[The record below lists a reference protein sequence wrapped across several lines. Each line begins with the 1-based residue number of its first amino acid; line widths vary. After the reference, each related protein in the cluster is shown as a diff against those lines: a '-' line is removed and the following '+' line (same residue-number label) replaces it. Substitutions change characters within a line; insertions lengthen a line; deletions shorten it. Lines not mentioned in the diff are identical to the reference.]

1 MISNTTT
8 ATPPP
13 RTTTHGLNDVRDDSD
28 KAKYKKA
35 LLKKLRWQIVAS
47 REKKRNTTTNEVI
60 DAKKKK
66 EVSNEDVVEKTLF
79 NLETRLGISRDSE
92 EVKAC
97 FRVANDLDLSSS
109 KKKKKKKEK
118 SKRGGGQLEEDVT
131 PLSKKQKKD
140 FIVDDGKATQTF
152 HRLALTLAKEETNDE
167 MMMKHE
173 AERCVREVLL
183 RVNRFDSFRT
193 CSAQWSLATM
203 CANMVKRRKN
213 GFVDY
218 NDGFREQ
225 SMLLREN
232 LARRFKELAEK
243 ADARAC
249 ATNLWFLAQT
259 SGTMSGEKSESFSA
273 SIKAAIKGLRACEED
288 KISSQDGANALWGI
302 AKLRVKSSLKS
313 EEIESVVA
321 KLAERVVVAAA
332 AAAEMS
338 GSTNSK
344 SNNSKEV
351 SSAMWALA
359 TMHVDGIILSGGSSS
374 AKSSSK
380 SSDGLDATIL
390 RVAKVVKKAFQKE
403 SKNNAIKT
411 SWSESRVVANCVWSC
426 AKLFANALLAKDT
439 RKVLRETMEIALE
452 NENLWQHLEPR
463 AFATLLSAATT
474 IHDASS
480 SSSSYSSLRRRVLL
494 KRALDCFEDTST
506 HGRDVTPAD
515 VCDLCEFIEAFTTTT
530 TTKKKSSE
538 DNKLLEEA
546 DFEDRVMKIVT
557 DISKTCDW
565 RASGRLLSSA
575 EALNVDARA
584 KKRLLSSGVEAI
596 KIMELDRFNVD
607 EATAETL
614 SRHIEEQLKSKS
626 TKQRR
631 VLIANCE
638 SRSEGKLRQTVEK
651 FGHRFE
657 TWQRF
662 SCNDDT
668 ENENASRNDTMRTNA
683 RPWPTVSER
692 KCDYA
697 FVRACADKEAL
708 LFLMTAVATRVKV
721 GGEVFVSGSRSEGF
735 LNAFDAFNKD
745 LYEHPR
751 RVPGHTTI
759 AHSPN
764 SEEAKKSEKRL
775 RVCVHRQIDS
785 NVKLFFGGGG
795 GSSVVEAKEWTT
807 YPGFFAKGGLD
818 IMTLFLLDS
827 ILEEDPEK
835 SSPSSSPRLK
845 KGICSDK
852 TKRVMDFCCGSG
864 VIGYALRNALGN
876 EKTKKKVKLT
886 MLDADAYLLSDG
898 FPQKTTKPSFELIL
912 TNPPV
917 HYNAKPDFRV
927 LGNMLTELPNVLKK
941 EKKGGACFCVCQRYV
956 PLESVAQYYNNKTTT
971 KIDLKI
977 HAKNDRFC
985 VWKIVI
991 CNKV

>member
-1 MISNTTT
+1 MMANTT
-8 ATPPP
+8 AHDE
-13 RTTTHGLNDVRDDSD
+13 RRGNDDFHDSKNDDGD
-28 KAKYKKA
+28 DAKDDEAKYKKA

-47 REKKRNTTTNEVI
+47 REKKHTATTKTNEVVI

-66 EVSNEDVVEKTLF
+66 KKKEASNEDVVEKTLF
-79 NLETRLGISRDSE
+79 NLRTRLGISRDSE
-92 EVKAC
+92 EVKQC
-97 FRVANDLDLSSS
+97 FRVANDLDFVSS
-109 KKKKKKKEK
+109 KKKKKEKKK
-118 SKRGGGQLEEDVT
+118 SKRGGEGLEEVT

-152 HRLALTLAKEETNDE
+152 HRLALSTSAKDESNDYDDDE
-167 MMMKHE
+167 MMNKN
-173 AERCVREVLL
+173 AERCVRDVNL

-203 CANMVKRRKN
+203 CANMVKRRKTV
-213 GFVDY
+213 FVV
-218 NDGFREQ
+218 NDNNGFREQ

-332 AAAEMS
+332 VAAEMS

-359 TMHVDGIILSGGSSS
+359 TMHVDGIILSGS
-374 AKSSSK
+374 KSSK

-403 SKNNAIKT
+403 SKDNAIKT

-426 AKLFANALLAKDT
+426 AKLFANALLTKDT
-439 RKVLRETMEIALE
+439 RKVLRETIEIALE

-474 IHDASS
+474 IQNASS
-480 SSSSYSSLRRRVLL
+480 SSSSSSSSSLRRRLLL

-530 TTKKKSSE
+530 TTKKKSGE

-546 DFEDRVMKIVT
+546 DLEDRVMKIVT

-662 SCNDDT
+662 SCNDDA
-668 ENENASRNDTMRTNA
+668 ENENAPSRNATMRTNA

-721 GGEVFVSGSRSEGF
+721 GGDVFVSGSRSEGF
-735 LNAFDAFNKD
+735 LNAFDAFNKVRY
-745 LYEHPR
+745 LFIFVAKLVLSSFVVVVLFSSHLVSAFSIYR
-751 RVPGHTTI
+751 R
-759 AHSPN
+759 
-764 SEEAKKSEKRL
+764 
-775 RVCVHRQIDS
+775 DS
-785 NVKLFFGGGG
+785 
-795 GSSVVEAKEWTT
+795 
-807 YPGFFAKGGLD
+807 
-818 IMTLFLLDS
+818 
-827 ILEEDPEK
+827 
-835 SSPSSSPRLK
+835 
-845 KGICSDK
+845 
-852 TKRVMDFCCGSG
+852 
-864 VIGYALRNALGN
+864 
-876 EKTKKKVKLT
+876 
-886 MLDADAYLLSDG
+886 
-898 FPQKTTKPSFELIL
+898 
-912 TNPPV
+912 
-917 HYNAKPDFRV
+917 
-927 LGNMLTELPNVLKK
+927 
-941 EKKGGACFCVCQRYV
+941 CFCFDVGI
-956 PLESVAQYYNNKTTT
+956 ES
-971 KIDLKI
+971 
-977 HAKNDRFC
+977 FSF
-985 VWKIVI
+985 
-991 CNKV
+991 

>member
-1 MISNTTT
+1 MCFVVSCVSFFFLFSPCVCSKDAEFNAAYLCIQQIKKLQGLLKELGFPQTKTILFMDNLPCIKTFIGDNDGDLDFTSDALELHMIREAKQHNVKKNSVFFFASKNQKRGETVEKSLSCTSSSKILAATHLFRRNFYIAFVVRRRRLVVVVVFLYVRGNEMISENEMISNA
-8 ATPPP
+8 ATSTPPPPP
-13 RTTTHGLNDVRDDSD
+13 RTTNNGLKNDILRDDSD
-28 KAKYKKA
+28 EKAKYKKA

-47 REKKRNTTTNEVI
+47 REKKKK
-60 DAKKKK
+60 KKKK
-66 EVSNEDVVEKTLF
+66 EEASNNNDEEDVFVEKTLF
-79 NLETRLGISRDSE
+79 NLRTRLGISRDSE
-92 EVKAC
+92 EVKQC
-97 FRVANDLDLSSS
+97 FRVANDLDFVGASK

-118 SKRGGGQLEEDVT
+118 KKSLKRGGEGLEEGIT
-131 PLSKKQKKD
+131 PVSKKQKKKD
-140 FIVDDGKATQTF
+140 FIAEDGKATRTF
-152 HRLALTLAKEETNDE
+152 HRLALSTSAKDESNDYDDDDE
-167 MMMKHE
+167 MMMNKN
-173 AERCVREVLL
+173 AERCVRDVNL

-203 CANMVKRRKN
+203 CANMVKRRKTV
-213 GFVDY
+213 FVV
-218 NDGFREQ
+218 NDNNGFREQ

-332 AAAEMS
+332 VAAEMS

-359 TMHVDGIILSGGSSS
+359 TMHVDGIILSGS
-374 AKSSSK
+374 KSSK

-403 SKNNAIKT
+403 SKDNAIKT

-426 AKLFANALLAKDT
+426 AKLFANALLTKDT
-439 RKVLRETMEIALE
+439 RKVLRETIEIALE

-474 IHDASS
+474 IQNASS
-480 SSSSYSSLRRRVLL
+480 SSSSFSSLRRRLLL

-530 TTKKKSSE
+530 TTKKKSGE

-662 SCNDDT
+662 SCNDDA
-668 ENENASRNDTMRTNA
+668 ENENAPSRNATMRTNA

-721 GGEVFVSGSRSEGF
+721 GGDVFVSGSRSEGF
-735 LNAFDAFNKD
+735 LNAFDAFNKVRY
-745 LYEHPR
+745 LFIFVAKLVLSSFVVVVLFSSHLVSAFSIYR
-751 RVPGHTTI
+751 R
-759 AHSPN
+759 
-764 SEEAKKSEKRL
+764 
-775 RVCVHRQIDS
+775 DS
-785 NVKLFFGGGG
+785 
-795 GSSVVEAKEWTT
+795 
-807 YPGFFAKGGLD
+807 
-818 IMTLFLLDS
+818 
-827 ILEEDPEK
+827 
-835 SSPSSSPRLK
+835 
-845 KGICSDK
+845 
-852 TKRVMDFCCGSG
+852 
-864 VIGYALRNALGN
+864 
-876 EKTKKKVKLT
+876 
-886 MLDADAYLLSDG
+886 
-898 FPQKTTKPSFELIL
+898 
-912 TNPPV
+912 
-917 HYNAKPDFRV
+917 
-927 LGNMLTELPNVLKK
+927 
-941 EKKGGACFCVCQRYV
+941 CFCFDVGI
-956 PLESVAQYYNNKTTT
+956 ES
-971 KIDLKI
+971 
-977 HAKNDRFC
+977 FSF
-985 VWKIVI
+985 
-991 CNKV
+991 

>member
-1 MISNTTT
+1 MMANTSMSSMNTTN
-8 ATPPP
+8 
-13 RTTTHGLNDVRDDSD
+13 GFDGVKDDDLD

-47 REKKRNTTTNEVI
+47 REKKRNTTTTTTDEVVVE
-60 DAKKKK
+60 K
-66 EVSNEDVVEKTLF
+66 EANEDVVEKTLF
-79 NLETRLGISRDSE
+79 NLQKRLGISRDSE
-92 EVKAC
+92 EVKEC
-97 FRVANDLDLSSS
+97 FRVAVDLDVSS
-109 KKKKKKKEK
+109 KKKKKKEK

-131 PLSKKQKKD
+131 PLSKKQKKKKD

-152 HRLALTLAKEETNDE
+152 HRLALSTSAKDETNDE
-167 MMMKHE
+167 MMKHE
-173 AERCVREVLL
+173 AERCVREVLQA
-183 RVNRFDSFRT
+183 VNRFDSFRT

-203 CANMVKRRKN
+203 CANMVKKRKN
-213 GFVDY
+213 VFVFDD
-218 NDGFREQ
+218 NNGFREQ

-321 KLAERVVVAAA
+321 KLAERVVVVAA

-344 SNNSKEV
+344 SNNNKEV

-374 AKSSSK
+374 SAKSSK

-403 SKNNAIKT
+403 SKNNERTTT

-426 AKLFANALLAKDT
+426 AKLFANALLTKDT
-439 RKVLRETMEIALE
+439 RKFLRETIEIALE
-452 NENLWQHLEPR
+452 NENLWQNLEPR

-515 VCDLCEFIEAFTTTT
+515 VCDLWEFIEAFSTTT

-538 DNKLLEEA
+538 DSKLLEEA

-557 DISKTCDW
+557 DISKMCDW

-668 ENENASRNDTMRTNA
+668 ENEKKASRNATMRTNA

-735 LNAFDAFNKD
+735 LNAFDAFNKVR
-745 LYEHPR
+745 Y
-751 RVPGHTTI
+751 
-759 AHSPN
+759 
-764 SEEAKKSEKRL
+764 
-775 RVCVHRQIDS
+775 
-785 NVKLFFGGGG
+785 
-795 GSSVVEAKEWTT
+795 
-807 YPGFFAKGGLD
+807 
-818 IMTLFLLDS
+818 LFLFVAKLVLSSFVVVVLFSSHLVSASSIYRRDS
-827 ILEEDPEK
+827 
-835 SSPSSSPRLK
+835 
-845 KGICSDK
+845 
-852 TKRVMDFCCGSG
+852 
-864 VIGYALRNALGN
+864 
-876 EKTKKKVKLT
+876 
-886 MLDADAYLLSDG
+886 
-898 FPQKTTKPSFELIL
+898 
-912 TNPPV
+912 
-917 HYNAKPDFRV
+917 
-927 LGNMLTELPNVLKK
+927 
-941 EKKGGACFCVCQRYV
+941 CFCFDVGI
-956 PLESVAQYYNNKTTT
+956 ESFSFRRRRILPIEK
-971 KIDLKI
+971 
-977 HAKNDRFC
+977 
-985 VWKIVI
+985 
-991 CNKV
+991 

>member
-8 ATPPP
+8 TPPPP
-13 RTTTHGLNDVRDDSD
+13 RTTTTHGLNHVRDDSDD

-47 REKKRNTTTNEVI
+47 REKKRTTTTTTKTNEVVI
-60 DAKKKK
+60 DAEKKKKKKK
-66 EVSNEDVVEKTLF
+66 EASKNEDVVEKTLF
-79 NLETRLGISRDSE
+79 NLRTRLGISRDSE
-92 EVKAC
+92 EVKQC
-97 FRVANDLDLSSS
+97 FRVANDLDFVSS
-109 KKKKKKKEK
+109 KKKKKKEKKK
-118 SKRGGGQLEEDVT
+118 SKRGGEGLEEVIT

-152 HRLALTLAKEETNDE
+152 HRLALSTSAAKDESNNDYDDDE
-167 MMMKHE
+167 MMNKN
-173 AERCVREVLL
+173 AERCVRDVNL

-203 CANMVKRRKN
+203 CANMVKRRKTV
-213 GFVDY
+213 FVV
-218 NDGFREQ
+218 NDNNGFREQ

-332 AAAEMS
+332 VAAEMS

-374 AKSSSK
+374 SAKSSSK

-403 SKNNAIKT
+403 SKDNAIKT

-426 AKLFANALLAKDT
+426 AKLFANALLTKDT
-439 RKVLRETMEIALE
+439 RKVLRETIEIALE

-474 IHDASS
+474 IQNASS
-480 SSSSYSSLRRRVLL
+480 SSSSFSSLRRRLLL

-530 TTKKKSSE
+530 TTKKKSGE

-662 SCNDDT
+662 SCNDDA
-668 ENENASRNDTMRTNA
+668 ENENAPSRNATMRTNA

-721 GGEVFVSGSRSEGF
+721 GGDVFVSGSRSEGF
-735 LNAFDAFNKD
+735 LNAFDAFNKVRY
-745 LYEHPR
+745 LFIFVAKLVLSSFVVVVLFSSHLVSAFSIYR
-751 RVPGHTTI
+751 R
-759 AHSPN
+759 
-764 SEEAKKSEKRL
+764 
-775 RVCVHRQIDS
+775 DS
-785 NVKLFFGGGG
+785 
-795 GSSVVEAKEWTT
+795 
-807 YPGFFAKGGLD
+807 
-818 IMTLFLLDS
+818 
-827 ILEEDPEK
+827 
-835 SSPSSSPRLK
+835 
-845 KGICSDK
+845 
-852 TKRVMDFCCGSG
+852 
-864 VIGYALRNALGN
+864 
-876 EKTKKKVKLT
+876 
-886 MLDADAYLLSDG
+886 
-898 FPQKTTKPSFELIL
+898 
-912 TNPPV
+912 
-917 HYNAKPDFRV
+917 
-927 LGNMLTELPNVLKK
+927 
-941 EKKGGACFCVCQRYV
+941 CFCFDVGI
-956 PLESVAQYYNNKTTT
+956 ES
-971 KIDLKI
+971 
-977 HAKNDRFC
+977 FSF
-985 VWKIVI
+985 
-991 CNKV
+991 

>member
-1 MISNTTT
+1 MISNT
-8 ATPPP
+8 PPP
-13 RTTTHGLNDVRDDSD
+13 PPPPPHTITNGSNDVRDDSD

-47 REKKRNTTTNEVI
+47 REKKHTTTTKTNEVVI

-66 EVSNEDVVEKTLF
+66 KKKKKEASNEDVVEKTLF
-79 NLETRLGISRDSE
+79 NLRTRLGISRDSE
-92 EVKAC
+92 EVKQC
-97 FRVANDLDLSSS
+97 FRVANDLDFVSS
-109 KKKKKKKEK
+109 KKKKKEKKK
-118 SKRGGGQLEEDVT
+118 SKRGGEGLEEVIT

-152 HRLALTLAKEETNDE
+152 HRLALSTSAKDETNNDYDDDE
-167 MMMKHE
+167 TMMNKN
-173 AERCVREVLL
+173 AERCVRDVNL

-203 CANMVKRRKN
+203 CANMVKRRKTV
-213 GFVDY
+213 FVV
-218 NDGFREQ
+218 NDNNGFREQ

-332 AAAEMS
+332 VAAEMS

-359 TMHVDGIILSGGSSS
+359 TMHVDGIILSGS
-374 AKSSSK
+374 KSSK

-403 SKNNAIKT
+403 SKDNAIKT

-426 AKLFANALLAKDT
+426 AKLFANALLTKDT
-439 RKVLRETMEIALE
+439 RKVLRETIEIALE

-474 IHDASS
+474 IQNASS
-480 SSSSYSSLRRRVLL
+480 SSSSSSSLRRRLLL

-530 TTKKKSSE
+530 TTKKKSGE

-662 SCNDDT
+662 SCNDDA
-668 ENENASRNDTMRTNA
+668 ENENAPSRNATMRTNA

-721 GGEVFVSGSRSEGF
+721 GGDVFVSGSRSEGF
-735 LNAFDAFNKD
+735 LNAFDAFNKVRY
-745 LYEHPR
+745 LFIFVAKLVLSSFVVVVLFSSHLVAAFSIYR
-751 RVPGHTTI
+751 R
-759 AHSPN
+759 
-764 SEEAKKSEKRL
+764 
-775 RVCVHRQIDS
+775 DS
-785 NVKLFFGGGG
+785 
-795 GSSVVEAKEWTT
+795 
-807 YPGFFAKGGLD
+807 
-818 IMTLFLLDS
+818 
-827 ILEEDPEK
+827 
-835 SSPSSSPRLK
+835 
-845 KGICSDK
+845 
-852 TKRVMDFCCGSG
+852 
-864 VIGYALRNALGN
+864 
-876 EKTKKKVKLT
+876 
-886 MLDADAYLLSDG
+886 
-898 FPQKTTKPSFELIL
+898 
-912 TNPPV
+912 
-917 HYNAKPDFRV
+917 
-927 LGNMLTELPNVLKK
+927 
-941 EKKGGACFCVCQRYV
+941 CFCFDVGI
-956 PLESVAQYYNNKTTT
+956 ES
-971 KIDLKI
+971 
-977 HAKNDRFC
+977 FSF
-985 VWKIVI
+985 
-991 CNKV
+991 

>member
-1 MISNTTT
+1 MMANTTT
-8 ATPPP
+8 TITTTTTP
-13 RTTTHGLNDVRDDSD
+13 RTTTHGLNDVRDDLD

-47 REKKRNTTTNEVI
+47 REKKRSDAATPTTTNEVI
-60 DAKKKK
+60 QDAEKKKKK
-66 EVSNEDVVEKTLF
+66 EASNEDVVEKTLF

-92 EVKAC
+92 EVKQC
-97 FRVANDLDLSSS
+97 FRVANDLDLVSSKK

-118 SKRGGGQLEEDVT
+118 SKRGGEGLEEVK

-152 HRLALTLAKEETNDE
+152 HRLALSTSAKDETNDNDE
-167 MMMKHE
+167 MMKHE
-173 AERCVREVLL
+173 AERCVRDVLL

-213 GFVDY
+213 VFVEV
-218 NDGFREQ
+218 NGLREQ

-332 AAAEMS
+332 VAAEMS

-359 TMHVDGIILSGGSSS
+359 TMHVDGIILSGS
-374 AKSSSK
+374 KSSK

-403 SKNNAIKT
+403 SKDNAIKT

-426 AKLFANALLAKDT
+426 AKLFANALLTKDT
-439 RKVLRETMEIALE
+439 RKVLRETIEIALE

-474 IHDASS
+474 IQNASS
-480 SSSSYSSLRRRVLL
+480 SSSSSSSLRRRLLL

-530 TTKKKSSE
+530 TTKKKSGE

-668 ENENASRNDTMRTNA
+668 ENENASRNATMRTNA

-721 GGEVFVSGSRSEGF
+721 GGDVFVSGSRSEGF
-735 LNAFDAFNKD
+735 LNAFDAFNKVRY
-745 LYEHPR
+745 LFIFVAKLVLSSFVVVVLFSSHLVSAFSIYR
-751 RVPGHTTI
+751 R
-759 AHSPN
+759 
-764 SEEAKKSEKRL
+764 
-775 RVCVHRQIDS
+775 DS
-785 NVKLFFGGGG
+785 
-795 GSSVVEAKEWTT
+795 
-807 YPGFFAKGGLD
+807 
-818 IMTLFLLDS
+818 
-827 ILEEDPEK
+827 
-835 SSPSSSPRLK
+835 
-845 KGICSDK
+845 
-852 TKRVMDFCCGSG
+852 
-864 VIGYALRNALGN
+864 
-876 EKTKKKVKLT
+876 
-886 MLDADAYLLSDG
+886 
-898 FPQKTTKPSFELIL
+898 
-912 TNPPV
+912 
-917 HYNAKPDFRV
+917 
-927 LGNMLTELPNVLKK
+927 
-941 EKKGGACFCVCQRYV
+941 CFCFDVGI
-956 PLESVAQYYNNKTTT
+956 ES
-971 KIDLKI
+971 
-977 HAKNDRFC
+977 FSF
-985 VWKIVI
+985 
-991 CNKV
+991 

>member
-8 ATPPP
+8 TPPP
-13 RTTTHGLNDVRDDSD
+13 PRTTTTHGLNDARDDSDD

-47 REKKRNTTTNEVI
+47 REKKRTTTTTTKTNEVVI
-60 DAKKKK
+60 DAEKKKKKKK
-66 EVSNEDVVEKTLF
+66 EASKNEDVVEKTLF
-79 NLETRLGISRDSE
+79 NLRTRLGISRDSE
-92 EVKAC
+92 EVKQC
-97 FRVANDLDLSSS
+97 FRVAHDLDFVSS

-118 SKRGGGQLEEDVT
+118 KKSKRGGGEGLEEVMT

-152 HRLALTLAKEETNDE
+152 HRLALSTSAAKDETNNDYDDDDE
-167 MMMKHE
+167 MMNKN
-173 AERCVREVLL
+173 AERCVRDVNL

-203 CANMVKRRKN
+203 CANMVKRRKTV
-213 GFVDY
+213 FVV
-218 NDGFREQ
+218 NDNNGFREQ

-332 AAAEMS
+332 VAAEMS

-359 TMHVDGIILSGGSSS
+359 TMHVDGIILSGS
-374 AKSSSK
+374 KSSK

-403 SKNNAIKT
+403 SKDNAIKT

-426 AKLFANALLAKDT
+426 AKLFANALLTKDT
-439 RKVLRETMEIALE
+439 RKVLRETIEIALE

-474 IHDASS
+474 IQNASS
-480 SSSSYSSLRRRVLL
+480 SSSSSSSLRRRLLL

-530 TTKKKSSE
+530 TTKKKSGE

-662 SCNDDT
+662 SCNDDA
-668 ENENASRNDTMRTNA
+668 ENENAPSRNATMRTNA

-721 GGEVFVSGSRSEGF
+721 GGDVFVSGSRSEGF
-735 LNAFDAFNKD
+735 LNAFDAFNKVRY
-745 LYEHPR
+745 LFIFVAKLVLSSFVVVVLFSSHLVSAFSIYR
-751 RVPGHTTI
+751 R
-759 AHSPN
+759 
-764 SEEAKKSEKRL
+764 
-775 RVCVHRQIDS
+775 DS
-785 NVKLFFGGGG
+785 
-795 GSSVVEAKEWTT
+795 
-807 YPGFFAKGGLD
+807 
-818 IMTLFLLDS
+818 
-827 ILEEDPEK
+827 
-835 SSPSSSPRLK
+835 
-845 KGICSDK
+845 
-852 TKRVMDFCCGSG
+852 
-864 VIGYALRNALGN
+864 
-876 EKTKKKVKLT
+876 
-886 MLDADAYLLSDG
+886 
-898 FPQKTTKPSFELIL
+898 
-912 TNPPV
+912 
-917 HYNAKPDFRV
+917 
-927 LGNMLTELPNVLKK
+927 
-941 EKKGGACFCVCQRYV
+941 CFCFDVGI
-956 PLESVAQYYNNKTTT
+956 ES
-971 KIDLKI
+971 
-977 HAKNDRFC
+977 FSF
-985 VWKIVI
+985 
-991 CNKV
+991 

>member
-1 MISNTTT
+1 MISNT
-8 ATPPP
+8 PPP
-13 RTTTHGLNDVRDDSD
+13 PPPPHTTTNGSNDVRDDSD

-47 REKKRNTTTNEVI
+47 REKKHTTTTKTNEVVI

-66 EVSNEDVVEKTLF
+66 KKKKKKETSNEDVVEKTLF
-79 NLETRLGISRDSE
+79 NLRTRLGISRDSE
-92 EVKAC
+92 EVKQC
-97 FRVANDLDLSSS
+97 FRVANDLDFVSS
-109 KKKKKKKEK
+109 KKKKKEKKK
-118 SKRGGGQLEEDVT
+118 SKRGGEGLEEVIT

-152 HRLALTLAKEETNDE
+152 HRLALSTSAKDETNNDYDDDE
-167 MMMKHE
+167 TMMNKN
-173 AERCVREVLL
+173 AERCVRDVNL

-203 CANMVKRRKN
+203 CANMVKRRKTV
-213 GFVDY
+213 FVV
-218 NDGFREQ
+218 NDNNGFREQ

-332 AAAEMS
+332 VAAEMS

-359 TMHVDGIILSGGSSS
+359 TMHVDGIILSGS
-374 AKSSSK
+374 KSSK

-403 SKNNAIKT
+403 SKDNAIKT

-426 AKLFANALLAKDT
+426 AKLFANALLTKDT
-439 RKVLRETMEIALE
+439 RKVLRETIEIALE

-474 IHDASS
+474 IQNASS
-480 SSSSYSSLRRRVLL
+480 SSSSSSSLRRRLLL

-530 TTKKKSSE
+530 TTKKKSGE

-662 SCNDDT
+662 SCNDDA
-668 ENENASRNDTMRTNA
+668 ENENAPSRNATMRTNA

-721 GGEVFVSGSRSEGF
+721 GGDVFVSGSRSEGF
-735 LNAFDAFNKD
+735 LNAFDAFNKVRY
-745 LYEHPR
+745 LFIFVAKLVLSSFVVVVLFSSHLVSAFSIYR
-751 RVPGHTTI
+751 R
-759 AHSPN
+759 
-764 SEEAKKSEKRL
+764 
-775 RVCVHRQIDS
+775 DS
-785 NVKLFFGGGG
+785 
-795 GSSVVEAKEWTT
+795 
-807 YPGFFAKGGLD
+807 
-818 IMTLFLLDS
+818 
-827 ILEEDPEK
+827 
-835 SSPSSSPRLK
+835 
-845 KGICSDK
+845 
-852 TKRVMDFCCGSG
+852 
-864 VIGYALRNALGN
+864 
-876 EKTKKKVKLT
+876 
-886 MLDADAYLLSDG
+886 
-898 FPQKTTKPSFELIL
+898 
-912 TNPPV
+912 
-917 HYNAKPDFRV
+917 
-927 LGNMLTELPNVLKK
+927 
-941 EKKGGACFCVCQRYV
+941 CFCFDVGI
-956 PLESVAQYYNNKTTT
+956 ES
-971 KIDLKI
+971 
-977 HAKNDRFC
+977 FSF
-985 VWKIVI
+985 
-991 CNKV
+991 

>member
-1 MISNTTT
+1 MISNT
-8 ATPPP
+8 PPP
-13 RTTTHGLNDVRDDSD
+13 PPPPHTTTNGSNDVRDDSD

-47 REKKRNTTTNEVI
+47 REKKHTTTTKTNEVVI

-66 EVSNEDVVEKTLF
+66 KKKKKETSNEDAVEKTLF
-79 NLETRLGISRDSE
+79 NLRTRLGISRDSE
-92 EVKAC
+92 EVKQC
-97 FRVANDLDLSSS
+97 FRVANDLDFVSS
-109 KKKKKKKEK
+109 KKKKKEKKK
-118 SKRGGGQLEEDVT
+118 SKRGGEGLEEVIT

-152 HRLALTLAKEETNDE
+152 HRLALSTSAKDETNNDYDDDE
-167 MMMKHE
+167 TMMNKN
-173 AERCVREVLL
+173 AERCVRDVNL

-203 CANMVKRRKN
+203 CANMVKRRKTV
-213 GFVDY
+213 FVV
-218 NDGFREQ
+218 NDNNGFREQ

-259 SGTMSGEKSESFSA
+259 SGTMSGEKSESSSA

-332 AAAEMS
+332 VAAEMS

-359 TMHVDGIILSGGSSS
+359 TMHVDGIILSGS
-374 AKSSSK
+374 KSSK

-403 SKNNAIKT
+403 SKDNATTHT

-426 AKLFANALLAKDT
+426 AKLFANALLTKDT
-439 RKVLRETMEIALE
+439 RKVLRETIEIALE

-474 IHDASS
+474 IQNASS
-480 SSSSYSSLRRRVLL
+480 SSSSSSSLRRRLLL

-530 TTKKKSSE
+530 TTKKKSGE

-662 SCNDDT
+662 SCNDDA
-668 ENENASRNDTMRTNA
+668 ENENAPSRNATMRTNA

-721 GGEVFVSGSRSEGF
+721 GGDVFVSGSRSEGF
-735 LNAFDAFNKD
+735 LNAFDAFNKVRY
-745 LYEHPR
+745 LFIFVAKLVLSSFVVVVLFSSHLVSAFSIYR
-751 RVPGHTTI
+751 R
-759 AHSPN
+759 
-764 SEEAKKSEKRL
+764 
-775 RVCVHRQIDS
+775 DS
-785 NVKLFFGGGG
+785 
-795 GSSVVEAKEWTT
+795 
-807 YPGFFAKGGLD
+807 
-818 IMTLFLLDS
+818 
-827 ILEEDPEK
+827 
-835 SSPSSSPRLK
+835 
-845 KGICSDK
+845 
-852 TKRVMDFCCGSG
+852 
-864 VIGYALRNALGN
+864 
-876 EKTKKKVKLT
+876 
-886 MLDADAYLLSDG
+886 
-898 FPQKTTKPSFELIL
+898 
-912 TNPPV
+912 
-917 HYNAKPDFRV
+917 
-927 LGNMLTELPNVLKK
+927 
-941 EKKGGACFCVCQRYV
+941 CFCFDVGI
-956 PLESVAQYYNNKTTT
+956 ES
-971 KIDLKI
+971 
-977 HAKNDRFC
+977 FSF
-985 VWKIVI
+985 
-991 CNKV
+991 

>member
-8 ATPPP
+8 TPPP
-13 RTTTHGLNDVRDDSD
+13 PRTTTTHGLNDARDDSDD

-35 LLKKLRWQIVAS
+35 LLKKLRWQIARS
-47 REKKRNTTTNEVI
+47 REKKH
-60 DAKKKK
+60 KKKK
-66 EVSNEDVVEKTLF
+66 EASNNEDAVEKTLF
-79 NLETRLGISRDSE
+79 NLRTRLGISRDSE
-92 EVKAC
+92 EVKQC
-97 FRVANDLDLSSS
+97 FRVANDLDFVSS
-109 KKKKKKKEK
+109 KKKKKKEKKK
-118 SKRGGGQLEEDVT
+118 SKRGGGEGLEEVMT

-152 HRLALTLAKEETNDE
+152 HRLALSTSAAKDETNNDYDDDDE
-167 MMMKHE
+167 MMNKN
-173 AERCVREVLL
+173 AERCVRDVNL

-203 CANMVKRRKN
+203 CANMVKRRKTV
-213 GFVDY
+213 FVV
-218 NDGFREQ
+218 NDNNGFREQ

-332 AAAEMS
+332 VAAEMS

-359 TMHVDGIILSGGSSS
+359 TMHVDGIILSGS
-374 AKSSSK
+374 KSSK

-403 SKNNAIKT
+403 SKDNAIKT

-426 AKLFANALLAKDT
+426 AKLFANALLTKDT
-439 RKVLRETMEIALE
+439 RKVLRETIEIALE

-474 IHDASS
+474 IQNASS
-480 SSSSYSSLRRRVLL
+480 SSSSSSSLRRRLLL

-530 TTKKKSSE
+530 TTKKKSGE

-662 SCNDDT
+662 SCNDDA
-668 ENENASRNDTMRTNA
+668 ENENAPSRNATMRTNA

-721 GGEVFVSGSRSEGF
+721 GGDVFVSGSRSEGF
-735 LNAFDAFNKD
+735 LNAFDAFNKVRY
-745 LYEHPR
+745 LFIFVAKLVLSSFVVVVLFSSHLVSAFSIYR
-751 RVPGHTTI
+751 R
-759 AHSPN
+759 
-764 SEEAKKSEKRL
+764 
-775 RVCVHRQIDS
+775 DS
-785 NVKLFFGGGG
+785 
-795 GSSVVEAKEWTT
+795 
-807 YPGFFAKGGLD
+807 
-818 IMTLFLLDS
+818 
-827 ILEEDPEK
+827 
-835 SSPSSSPRLK
+835 
-845 KGICSDK
+845 
-852 TKRVMDFCCGSG
+852 
-864 VIGYALRNALGN
+864 
-876 EKTKKKVKLT
+876 
-886 MLDADAYLLSDG
+886 
-898 FPQKTTKPSFELIL
+898 
-912 TNPPV
+912 
-917 HYNAKPDFRV
+917 
-927 LGNMLTELPNVLKK
+927 
-941 EKKGGACFCVCQRYV
+941 CFCFDVGI
-956 PLESVAQYYNNKTTT
+956 ES
-971 KIDLKI
+971 
-977 HAKNDRFC
+977 FSF
-985 VWKIVI
+985 
-991 CNKV
+991 

>member
-1 MISNTTT
+1 MISNTATT
-8 ATPPP
+8 STTPP
-13 RTTTHGLNDVRDDSD
+13 RTTNNGLNNDILRDDDSDD

-47 REKKRNTTTNEVI
+47 REKK
-60 DAKKKK
+60 KKKTK
-66 EVSNEDVVEKTLF
+66 EASNNDEDVFVEKTLF
-79 NLETRLGISRDSE
+79 NLRTRLGISRDSE
-92 EVKAC
+92 EVKQC
-97 FRVANDLDLSSS
+97 FRVANDLDFVGSS
-109 KKKKKKKEK
+109 KKKKKTKEK
-118 SKRGGGQLEEDVT
+118 KKSLKRGGEGLEEGIT
-131 PLSKKQKKD
+131 PLSKKQKKKD
-140 FIVDDGKATQTF
+140 FIADDGKATQTF
-152 HRLALTLAKEETNDE
+152 HRLALSTSAKDESNDYDDDDE
-167 MMMKHE
+167 MMNKN
-173 AERCVREVLL
+173 AERCVRDVNL

-203 CANMVKRRKN
+203 CANMVKRRKTV
-213 GFVDY
+213 FVV
-218 NDGFREQ
+218 NDNNGFREQ

-332 AAAEMS
+332 VAAEMS

-359 TMHVDGIILSGGSSS
+359 TMHVDGIILSGS
-374 AKSSSK
+374 KSSK

-403 SKNNAIKT
+403 SKDNAIKT

-426 AKLFANALLAKDT
+426 AKLFANALLTKDT
-439 RKVLRETMEIALE
+439 RKVLRETIEIALE

-474 IHDASS
+474 IQNASS
-480 SSSSYSSLRRRVLL
+480 SSSSSSSLRRRLLL

-530 TTKKKSSE
+530 TTKKKSGE

-662 SCNDDT
+662 SCNDDA
-668 ENENASRNDTMRTNA
+668 ENENAPSRNATMRTNA

-721 GGEVFVSGSRSEGF
+721 GGDVFVSGSRSEGF
-735 LNAFDAFNKD
+735 LNAFDAFNKVRY
-745 LYEHPR
+745 LFIFVAKLVLSSFVVVVLFSSHLVSAFSIYR
-751 RVPGHTTI
+751 R
-759 AHSPN
+759 
-764 SEEAKKSEKRL
+764 
-775 RVCVHRQIDS
+775 DS
-785 NVKLFFGGGG
+785 
-795 GSSVVEAKEWTT
+795 
-807 YPGFFAKGGLD
+807 
-818 IMTLFLLDS
+818 
-827 ILEEDPEK
+827 
-835 SSPSSSPRLK
+835 
-845 KGICSDK
+845 
-852 TKRVMDFCCGSG
+852 
-864 VIGYALRNALGN
+864 
-876 EKTKKKVKLT
+876 
-886 MLDADAYLLSDG
+886 
-898 FPQKTTKPSFELIL
+898 
-912 TNPPV
+912 
-917 HYNAKPDFRV
+917 
-927 LGNMLTELPNVLKK
+927 
-941 EKKGGACFCVCQRYV
+941 CFCFDVGI
-956 PLESVAQYYNNKTTT
+956 ES
-971 KIDLKI
+971 
-977 HAKNDRFC
+977 FSF
-985 VWKIVI
+985 
-991 CNKV
+991 

>member
-1 MISNTTT
+1 MISNT
-8 ATPPP
+8 PPP
-13 RTTTHGLNDVRDDSD
+13 PPPPHTTTNGSNDVRDDSD

-47 REKKRNTTTNEVI
+47 REKKRTTTTTTKTNEVVI
-60 DAKKKK
+60 DAEKKKKKKK
-66 EVSNEDVVEKTLF
+66 EASKNEDVVEKTLF
-79 NLETRLGISRDSE
+79 NLRTRLGISRDSE
-92 EVKAC
+92 EVKQC
-97 FRVANDLDLSSS
+97 FRVAHDLDFVSS
-109 KKKKKKKEK
+109 KKKKKEKKK
-118 SKRGGGQLEEDVT
+118 SKRGGEGLEEVIT

-152 HRLALTLAKEETNDE
+152 HRLALSTSAKDETNNDYDDDDE
-167 MMMKHE
+167 MMNKN
-173 AERCVREVLL
+173 AERCVRDVNL

-203 CANMVKRRKN
+203 CANMVKRRKTV
-213 GFVDY
+213 FVV
-218 NDGFREQ
+218 NDNNGFREQ

-259 SGTMSGEKSESFSA
+259 SGTMSGEKSESSSA

-332 AAAEMS
+332 VAAEMS

-359 TMHVDGIILSGGSSS
+359 TMRVDGIILSGS
-374 AKSSSK
+374 KSSK

-403 SKNNAIKT
+403 SKDNAIKT

-426 AKLFANALLAKDT
+426 AKLFANALLTKDT
-439 RKVLRETMEIALE
+439 RKVLRETIEIALE

-474 IHDASS
+474 IQNASS
-480 SSSSYSSLRRRVLL
+480 SSSSFSSLRRRLLL

-530 TTKKKSSE
+530 TTKKKSGE

-662 SCNDDT
+662 SCNDDA
-668 ENENASRNDTMRTNA
+668 ENENAPSRNATMRTNA

-721 GGEVFVSGSRSEGF
+721 GGDVFVSGSRSEGF
-735 LNAFDAFNKD
+735 LNAFDAFNKVRY
-745 LYEHPR
+745 LFIFVAKLVLSSFVVVVLFSSHLVSAFSIYR
-751 RVPGHTTI
+751 R
-759 AHSPN
+759 
-764 SEEAKKSEKRL
+764 
-775 RVCVHRQIDS
+775 DS
-785 NVKLFFGGGG
+785 
-795 GSSVVEAKEWTT
+795 
-807 YPGFFAKGGLD
+807 
-818 IMTLFLLDS
+818 
-827 ILEEDPEK
+827 
-835 SSPSSSPRLK
+835 
-845 KGICSDK
+845 
-852 TKRVMDFCCGSG
+852 
-864 VIGYALRNALGN
+864 
-876 EKTKKKVKLT
+876 
-886 MLDADAYLLSDG
+886 
-898 FPQKTTKPSFELIL
+898 
-912 TNPPV
+912 
-917 HYNAKPDFRV
+917 
-927 LGNMLTELPNVLKK
+927 
-941 EKKGGACFCVCQRYV
+941 CFCFDVGI
-956 PLESVAQYYNNKTTT
+956 ES
-971 KIDLKI
+971 
-977 HAKNDRFC
+977 FSF
-985 VWKIVI
+985 
-991 CNKV
+991 

>member
-1 MISNTTT
+1 MISNT
-8 ATPPP
+8 PPP
-13 RTTTHGLNDVRDDSD
+13 PPPPHTTTNGSNDVRDDSD

-47 REKKRNTTTNEVI
+47 REKKHTTTTKTNEVVI

-66 EVSNEDVVEKTLF
+66 KKKKKETSNEDAVEKTLF
-79 NLETRLGISRDSE
+79 NLRTRLGISRDSE
-92 EVKAC
+92 EVKQC
-97 FRVANDLDLSSS
+97 FRVANDLDFVSS
-109 KKKKKKKEK
+109 KKKKKEKKK
-118 SKRGGGQLEEDVT
+118 SKRGGEGLEEVIT

-152 HRLALTLAKEETNDE
+152 HRLALSTSAKDETNNDYDDDE
-167 MMMKHE
+167 TMMNKN
-173 AERCVREVLL
+173 AERCVRDVNL

-203 CANMVKRRKN
+203 CANMVKRRKTV
-213 GFVDY
+213 FVV
-218 NDGFREQ
+218 NDNNGFREQ

-259 SGTMSGEKSESFSA
+259 SGTMSGEKSESSSA

-332 AAAEMS
+332 VAAEMS

-359 TMHVDGIILSGGSSS
+359 TMHVDGIILSGS
-374 AKSSSK
+374 KSSK

-403 SKNNAIKT
+403 SKDNAIKT

-426 AKLFANALLAKDT
+426 AKLFANALLTKDT
-439 RKVLRETMEIALE
+439 RKVLRETIEIALE

-474 IHDASS
+474 IQNASS
-480 SSSSYSSLRRRVLL
+480 SSSSSSSLRRRLLL

-530 TTKKKSSE
+530 TTKKKSGE

-662 SCNDDT
+662 SCNDDA
-668 ENENASRNDTMRTNA
+668 ENENAPSRNATMRTNA

-721 GGEVFVSGSRSEGF
+721 GGDVFVSGSRSEGF
-735 LNAFDAFNKD
+735 LNAFDAFNKVRY
-745 LYEHPR
+745 LFIFVAKLVLSSFVVVVLFSSHLVSAFSIYR
-751 RVPGHTTI
+751 R
-759 AHSPN
+759 
-764 SEEAKKSEKRL
+764 
-775 RVCVHRQIDS
+775 DS
-785 NVKLFFGGGG
+785 
-795 GSSVVEAKEWTT
+795 
-807 YPGFFAKGGLD
+807 
-818 IMTLFLLDS
+818 
-827 ILEEDPEK
+827 
-835 SSPSSSPRLK
+835 
-845 KGICSDK
+845 
-852 TKRVMDFCCGSG
+852 
-864 VIGYALRNALGN
+864 
-876 EKTKKKVKLT
+876 
-886 MLDADAYLLSDG
+886 
-898 FPQKTTKPSFELIL
+898 
-912 TNPPV
+912 
-917 HYNAKPDFRV
+917 
-927 LGNMLTELPNVLKK
+927 
-941 EKKGGACFCVCQRYV
+941 CFCFDVGI
-956 PLESVAQYYNNKTTT
+956 ES
-971 KIDLKI
+971 
-977 HAKNDRFC
+977 FSF
-985 VWKIVI
+985 
-991 CNKV
+991 

>member
-1 MISNTTT
+1 MISNT
-8 ATPPP
+8 PPP
-13 RTTTHGLNDVRDDSD
+13 PPPPHTTTNGSNDVRDDSD

-47 REKKRNTTTNEVI
+47 REKKRTTTTTTKTNEVVI
-60 DAKKKK
+60 DAEKKKKKKK
-66 EVSNEDVVEKTLF
+66 EASKNEDVVEKTLF
-79 NLETRLGISRDSE
+79 NLRTRLGISRDSE
-92 EVKAC
+92 EVKQC
-97 FRVANDLDLSSS
+97 FRVANDLDFVSS
-109 KKKKKKKEK
+109 KKKKKEKKK
-118 SKRGGGQLEEDVT
+118 SKRGGEGLEEVIT

-152 HRLALTLAKEETNDE
+152 HRLALSTSAAKDETNNDYDDDE
-167 MMMKHE
+167 MMNKN
-173 AERCVREVLL
+173 AERCVRDVNL

-203 CANMVKRRKN
+203 CANMVKRRKTV
-213 GFVDY
+213 FVV
-218 NDGFREQ
+218 NDNNGFREQ

-259 SGTMSGEKSESFSA
+259 SGTMSGEKSESSSA

-332 AAAEMS
+332 VAAEMS

-359 TMHVDGIILSGGSSS
+359 TMHVDGIILSGS
-374 AKSSSK
+374 KSSK

-403 SKNNAIKT
+403 SKDNAIKT

-426 AKLFANALLAKDT
+426 AKLFANALLTKDT
-439 RKVLRETMEIALE
+439 RKVLRETIEIALE

-474 IHDASS
+474 IQNASS
-480 SSSSYSSLRRRVLL
+480 SSSSSSSLRRRLLL

-530 TTKKKSSE
+530 TTKKKSGE

-662 SCNDDT
+662 SCNDDA
-668 ENENASRNDTMRTNA
+668 ENENAPSRNATMRTNA

-721 GGEVFVSGSRSEGF
+721 GGDVFVSGSRSEGF
-735 LNAFDAFNKD
+735 LNAFDAFNKVRY
-745 LYEHPR
+745 LFIFVAKLVLSSFVVVVLFSSHLVSAFSIYR
-751 RVPGHTTI
+751 R
-759 AHSPN
+759 
-764 SEEAKKSEKRL
+764 
-775 RVCVHRQIDS
+775 DS
-785 NVKLFFGGGG
+785 
-795 GSSVVEAKEWTT
+795 
-807 YPGFFAKGGLD
+807 
-818 IMTLFLLDS
+818 
-827 ILEEDPEK
+827 
-835 SSPSSSPRLK
+835 
-845 KGICSDK
+845 
-852 TKRVMDFCCGSG
+852 
-864 VIGYALRNALGN
+864 
-876 EKTKKKVKLT
+876 
-886 MLDADAYLLSDG
+886 
-898 FPQKTTKPSFELIL
+898 
-912 TNPPV
+912 
-917 HYNAKPDFRV
+917 
-927 LGNMLTELPNVLKK
+927 
-941 EKKGGACFCVCQRYV
+941 CFCFDVGI
-956 PLESVAQYYNNKTTT
+956 ES
-971 KIDLKI
+971 
-977 HAKNDRFC
+977 FSF
-985 VWKIVI
+985 
-991 CNKV
+991 

>member
-1 MISNTTT
+1 MISNATTST
-8 ATPPP
+8 TPP
-13 RTTTHGLNDVRDDSD
+13 RATNNGLNDILRDDSD
-28 KAKYKKA
+28 NKAKYKKA

-47 REKKRNTTTNEVI
+47 REKK
-60 DAKKKK
+60 KKKK
-66 EVSNEDVVEKTLF
+66 EASNNDEDDVVEKTLF
-79 NLETRLGISRDSE
+79 NLRTRLGISRDSE
-92 EVKAC
+92 EVKQC
-97 FRVANDLDLSSS
+97 FRVANDLDFVGSS
-109 KKKKKKKEK
+109 KKKKKKEKKK
-118 SKRGGGQLEEDVT
+118 SKRGGEGLEEGIT
-131 PLSKKQKKD
+131 PLSKKQKKKD

-152 HRLALTLAKEETNDE
+152 HRLALSTSAKDESNDYDDDDE
-167 MMMKHE
+167 MMNKN
-173 AERCVREVLL
+173 AERCVRDVNL

-203 CANMVKRRKN
+203 CANMVKRRKTV
-213 GFVDY
+213 FVV
-218 NDGFREQ
+218 NDNNGFREQ

-243 ADARAC
+243 ADARAS
-249 ATNLWFLAQT
+249 QT

-332 AAAEMS
+332 VAAEMS

-359 TMHVDGIILSGGSSS
+359 TMHVDGIILSGS
-374 AKSSSK
+374 KSSK

-403 SKNNAIKT
+403 SKDNAIKT

-426 AKLFANALLAKDT
+426 AKLFANALLTKDT
-439 RKVLRETMEIALE
+439 RKVLRETIEIALE

-474 IHDASS
+474 IQNASS
-480 SSSSYSSLRRRVLL
+480 SSSSSSSLRRRILL

-530 TTKKKSSE
+530 TTKKKSGE

-662 SCNDDT
+662 SCNDDA
-668 ENENASRNDTMRTNA
+668 ENENASRNATMRTNA

-735 LNAFDAFNKD
+735 LNAFDAFNKVRY
-745 LYEHPR
+745 LFIFVAKLVLSSFVVVVLFSSHLVSASSIYR
-751 RVPGHTTI
+751 R
-759 AHSPN
+759 
-764 SEEAKKSEKRL
+764 
-775 RVCVHRQIDS
+775 DS
-785 NVKLFFGGGG
+785 
-795 GSSVVEAKEWTT
+795 
-807 YPGFFAKGGLD
+807 
-818 IMTLFLLDS
+818 
-827 ILEEDPEK
+827 
-835 SSPSSSPRLK
+835 
-845 KGICSDK
+845 
-852 TKRVMDFCCGSG
+852 
-864 VIGYALRNALGN
+864 
-876 EKTKKKVKLT
+876 
-886 MLDADAYLLSDG
+886 
-898 FPQKTTKPSFELIL
+898 
-912 TNPPV
+912 
-917 HYNAKPDFRV
+917 
-927 LGNMLTELPNVLKK
+927 
-941 EKKGGACFCVCQRYV
+941 CFCFDVGI
-956 PLESVAQYYNNKTTT
+956 ES
-971 KIDLKI
+971 
-977 HAKNDRFC
+977 FSF
-985 VWKIVI
+985 
-991 CNKV
+991 

>member
-8 ATPPP
+8 PPPPP
-13 RTTTHGLNDVRDDSD
+13 RTTTTHGLNDARDDSD
-28 KAKYKKA
+28 TAKYKKA

-47 REKKRNTTTNEVI
+47 REKKRTTTTTTKTNEVVI
-60 DAKKKK
+60 DAEKKKKKKK
-66 EVSNEDVVEKTLF
+66 EASKNEDVVEKTLF
-79 NLETRLGISRDSE
+79 NLRTRLGISRDSE
-92 EVKAC
+92 EVKQC
-97 FRVANDLDLSSS
+97 FRVAHDLDFVSS

-118 SKRGGGQLEEDVT
+118 KKSKRGGEGLEEVIT

-152 HRLALTLAKEETNDE
+152 HRLALSTSAAKDETNNDYDDDDE
-167 MMMKHE
+167 MMNKN
-173 AERCVREVLL
+173 AERCVRDVNL

-203 CANMVKRRKN
+203 CANMVKRRKTV
-213 GFVDY
+213 FVV
-218 NDGFREQ
+218 NDNNGFREQ

-332 AAAEMS
+332 VAAEMS

-359 TMHVDGIILSGGSSS
+359 TMHVDGIILSGS
-374 AKSSSK
+374 KSSK

-403 SKNNAIKT
+403 SKDNAIKT

-426 AKLFANALLAKDT
+426 AKLFANALLTKDT
-439 RKVLRETMEIALE
+439 RKVLRETIEIALE

-474 IHDASS
+474 IQNASS
-480 SSSSYSSLRRRVLL
+480 SSSSFSSLRRRLLL

-530 TTKKKSSE
+530 TTKKKSGK

-662 SCNDDT
+662 SCNDDA
-668 ENENASRNDTMRTNA
+668 ENENAPSRNATMRTNA

-721 GGEVFVSGSRSEGF
+721 GGDVFVSGSRSEGF
-735 LNAFDAFNKD
+735 LNAFDAFNKVRY
-745 LYEHPR
+745 LFIFVAKLVLSSFVVVVLFSSHLVSAFSIYR
-751 RVPGHTTI
+751 R
-759 AHSPN
+759 
-764 SEEAKKSEKRL
+764 
-775 RVCVHRQIDS
+775 DS
-785 NVKLFFGGGG
+785 
-795 GSSVVEAKEWTT
+795 
-807 YPGFFAKGGLD
+807 
-818 IMTLFLLDS
+818 
-827 ILEEDPEK
+827 
-835 SSPSSSPRLK
+835 
-845 KGICSDK
+845 
-852 TKRVMDFCCGSG
+852 
-864 VIGYALRNALGN
+864 
-876 EKTKKKVKLT
+876 
-886 MLDADAYLLSDG
+886 
-898 FPQKTTKPSFELIL
+898 
-912 TNPPV
+912 
-917 HYNAKPDFRV
+917 
-927 LGNMLTELPNVLKK
+927 
-941 EKKGGACFCVCQRYV
+941 CFCFDVGI
-956 PLESVAQYYNNKTTT
+956 ES
-971 KIDLKI
+971 
-977 HAKNDRFC
+977 FSF
-985 VWKIVI
+985 
-991 CNKV
+991 

>member
-1 MISNTTT
+1 MISNT
-8 ATPPP
+8 PPP
-13 RTTTHGLNDVRDDSD
+13 PPPPHTTTNGSNDVRDDSD

-47 REKKRNTTTNEVI
+47 REKKHTTTTKTNEVVI

-66 EVSNEDVVEKTLF
+66 KKKKKKETSNEDAVEKTLF
-79 NLETRLGISRDSE
+79 NLRTRLGISRDSE
-92 EVKAC
+92 EVKQC
-97 FRVANDLDLSSS
+97 FRVANDLDFVSS
-109 KKKKKKKEK
+109 KKKKKKEKKK
-118 SKRGGGQLEEDVT
+118 SKRGGGEGLEEVMT

-152 HRLALTLAKEETNDE
+152 HRLALSTSAAKDETNNDYDDDDE
-167 MMMKHE
+167 MMNKN
-173 AERCVREVLL
+173 AERCVRDVNL

-203 CANMVKRRKN
+203 CANMVKRRKTV
-213 GFVDY
+213 FVV
-218 NDGFREQ
+218 NDNNGFREQ

-332 AAAEMS
+332 VAAEMS

-359 TMHVDGIILSGGSSS
+359 TMHVDGIILSGS
-374 AKSSSK
+374 KSSK

-403 SKNNAIKT
+403 SKDNAIKT

-426 AKLFANALLAKDT
+426 AKLFANALLTKDT
-439 RKVLRETMEIALE
+439 RKVLRETIEIALE

-474 IHDASS
+474 IQNASS
-480 SSSSYSSLRRRVLL
+480 SSSSFSSLRRRLLL

-530 TTKKKSSE
+530 TTKKKSGE

-662 SCNDDT
+662 SCNDDA
-668 ENENASRNDTMRTNA
+668 ENENAPSRNATMRTNA

-721 GGEVFVSGSRSEGF
+721 GGDVFVSGSRSEGF
-735 LNAFDAFNKD
+735 LNAFDAFNKVRY
-745 LYEHPR
+745 LFIFVAKLVLSSFVVVVLFSSHLVSAFSIYR
-751 RVPGHTTI
+751 R
-759 AHSPN
+759 
-764 SEEAKKSEKRL
+764 
-775 RVCVHRQIDS
+775 DS
-785 NVKLFFGGGG
+785 
-795 GSSVVEAKEWTT
+795 
-807 YPGFFAKGGLD
+807 
-818 IMTLFLLDS
+818 
-827 ILEEDPEK
+827 
-835 SSPSSSPRLK
+835 
-845 KGICSDK
+845 
-852 TKRVMDFCCGSG
+852 
-864 VIGYALRNALGN
+864 
-876 EKTKKKVKLT
+876 
-886 MLDADAYLLSDG
+886 
-898 FPQKTTKPSFELIL
+898 
-912 TNPPV
+912 
-917 HYNAKPDFRV
+917 
-927 LGNMLTELPNVLKK
+927 
-941 EKKGGACFCVCQRYV
+941 CFCFDVGI
-956 PLESVAQYYNNKTTT
+956 ES
-971 KIDLKI
+971 
-977 HAKNDRFC
+977 FSF
-985 VWKIVI
+985 
-991 CNKV
+991 

>member
-8 ATPPP
+8 TTTP
-13 RTTTHGLNDVRDDSD
+13 RTTNGLNDVRDDSD

-47 REKKRNTTTNEVI
+47 REKKHTTTTKTNEVVI

-66 EVSNEDVVEKTLF
+66 KKKKKKETSNEDAVEKTLF
-79 NLETRLGISRDSE
+79 NLRTRLGISRDSE
-92 EVKAC
+92 EVKQC
-97 FRVANDLDLSSS
+97 FRVANDLDFVSS
-109 KKKKKKKEK
+109 KKKKKEKKK
-118 SKRGGGQLEEDVT
+118 SKRGGEGLEEVIT

-152 HRLALTLAKEETNDE
+152 HRLALSTSAKDETNNDYDDDE
-167 MMMKHE
+167 MMMNKN
-173 AERCVREVLL
+173 AERCVRDVNL

-203 CANMVKRRKN
+203 CANMVKRRKTV
-213 GFVDY
+213 FVV
-218 NDGFREQ
+218 NDNNGFREQ

-332 AAAEMS
+332 VAAEMS

-359 TMHVDGIILSGGSSS
+359 TMHVDGIILSGS
-374 AKSSSK
+374 KSSK

-403 SKNNAIKT
+403 SKNNATTHT

-426 AKLFANALLAKDT
+426 AKLFANALLTKDT
-439 RKVLRETMEIALE
+439 RKVLRETIEIALE

-474 IHDASS
+474 IQNASS
-480 SSSSYSSLRRRVLL
+480 SSSSSSSLRRRLLL

-530 TTKKKSSE
+530 TTKKKSGE

-662 SCNDDT
+662 SCNDDA
-668 ENENASRNDTMRTNA
+668 ENENAPSRNATMRTNA

-735 LNAFDAFNKD
+735 LNAFDAFNKVRY
-745 LYEHPR
+745 LFIFVAKLVLSSFVVVVLFSSHLVSAFSIYR
-751 RVPGHTTI
+751 R
-759 AHSPN
+759 
-764 SEEAKKSEKRL
+764 
-775 RVCVHRQIDS
+775 DS
-785 NVKLFFGGGG
+785 
-795 GSSVVEAKEWTT
+795 
-807 YPGFFAKGGLD
+807 
-818 IMTLFLLDS
+818 
-827 ILEEDPEK
+827 
-835 SSPSSSPRLK
+835 
-845 KGICSDK
+845 
-852 TKRVMDFCCGSG
+852 
-864 VIGYALRNALGN
+864 
-876 EKTKKKVKLT
+876 
-886 MLDADAYLLSDG
+886 
-898 FPQKTTKPSFELIL
+898 
-912 TNPPV
+912 
-917 HYNAKPDFRV
+917 
-927 LGNMLTELPNVLKK
+927 
-941 EKKGGACFCVCQRYV
+941 CFCFDVGI
-956 PLESVAQYYNNKTTT
+956 ES
-971 KIDLKI
+971 
-977 HAKNDRFC
+977 FSF
-985 VWKIVI
+985 
-991 CNKV
+991 

>member
-1 MISNTTT
+1 M
-8 ATPPP
+8 
-13 RTTTHGLNDVRDDSD
+13 
-28 KAKYKKA
+28 
-35 LLKKLRWQIVAS
+35 
-47 REKKRNTTTNEVI
+47 
-60 DAKKKK
+60 
-66 EVSNEDVVEKTLF
+66 
-79 NLETRLGISRDSE
+79 
-92 EVKAC
+92 
-97 FRVANDLDLSSS
+97 
-109 KKKKKKKEK
+109 
-118 SKRGGGQLEEDVT
+118 
-131 PLSKKQKKD
+131 SKKQKKKD
-140 FIVDDGKATQTF
+140 FIADDGKATQTF
-152 HRLALTLAKEETNDE
+152 HRLALSTSAKDESNDYDDDDE
-167 MMMKHE
+167 MMNKN
-173 AERCVREVLL
+173 AERCVRDVNL

-203 CANMVKRRKN
+203 CANMVKRRKTV
-213 GFVDY
+213 FVV
-218 NDGFREQ
+218 NDNNGFREQ

-332 AAAEMS
+332 VAAEMS

-359 TMHVDGIILSGGSSS
+359 TMHVDGIILSGS
-374 AKSSSK
+374 KSSK

-403 SKNNAIKT
+403 SKDNAIKT

-426 AKLFANALLAKDT
+426 AKLFANALLTKDT
-439 RKVLRETMEIALE
+439 RKVLRETIEIALE

-474 IHDASS
+474 IQNASS
-480 SSSSYSSLRRRVLL
+480 SSSSSSSLRRRLLL

-530 TTKKKSSE
+530 TTKKKSGE

-662 SCNDDT
+662 SCNDDA
-668 ENENASRNDTMRTNA
+668 ENENAPSRNATMRTNA

-721 GGEVFVSGSRSEGF
+721 GGDVFVSGSRSEGF
-735 LNAFDAFNKD
+735 LNAFDAFNKVRY
-745 LYEHPR
+745 LFIFVAKLVLSSFVVVVLFSSHLVSAFSIYR
-751 RVPGHTTI
+751 R
-759 AHSPN
+759 
-764 SEEAKKSEKRL
+764 
-775 RVCVHRQIDS
+775 DS
-785 NVKLFFGGGG
+785 
-795 GSSVVEAKEWTT
+795 
-807 YPGFFAKGGLD
+807 
-818 IMTLFLLDS
+818 
-827 ILEEDPEK
+827 
-835 SSPSSSPRLK
+835 
-845 KGICSDK
+845 
-852 TKRVMDFCCGSG
+852 
-864 VIGYALRNALGN
+864 
-876 EKTKKKVKLT
+876 
-886 MLDADAYLLSDG
+886 
-898 FPQKTTKPSFELIL
+898 
-912 TNPPV
+912 
-917 HYNAKPDFRV
+917 
-927 LGNMLTELPNVLKK
+927 
-941 EKKGGACFCVCQRYV
+941 CFCFDVGI
-956 PLESVAQYYNNKTTT
+956 ES
-971 KIDLKI
+971 
-977 HAKNDRFC
+977 FSF
-985 VWKIVI
+985 
-991 CNKV
+991 

>member
-8 ATPPP
+8 TPPP
-13 RTTTHGLNDVRDDSD
+13 PRTTTTHGLNDARDDSDD

-35 LLKKLRWQIVAS
+35 LLKKLRWQIARS
-47 REKKRNTTTNEVI
+47 REKKH
-60 DAKKKK
+60 KKKK
-66 EVSNEDVVEKTLF
+66 EASNNEDAVEKTLF
-79 NLETRLGISRDSE
+79 NLRTRLGISRDSE
-92 EVKAC
+92 EVKQC
-97 FRVANDLDLSSS
+97 FRVANDLDFVSS

-118 SKRGGGQLEEDVT
+118 KKSKRGGGEGLEEVMT

-152 HRLALTLAKEETNDE
+152 HRLALSTSAAKDETNNDYDDDDE
-167 MMMKHE
+167 MMNKN
-173 AERCVREVLL
+173 AERCVRDVNL

-203 CANMVKRRKN
+203 CANMVKRRKTV
-213 GFVDY
+213 FVV
-218 NDGFREQ
+218 NDNNGFREQ

-332 AAAEMS
+332 VAAEMS

-359 TMHVDGIILSGGSSS
+359 TMHVDGIILSGS
-374 AKSSSK
+374 KSSK

-403 SKNNAIKT
+403 SKDNAIKT

-426 AKLFANALLAKDT
+426 AKLFANALLTKDT
-439 RKVLRETMEIALE
+439 RKVLRETIEIALE

-474 IHDASS
+474 IQNASS
-480 SSSSYSSLRRRVLL
+480 SSSSSSSLRRRLLL

-530 TTKKKSSE
+530 TTKKKSGE

-662 SCNDDT
+662 SCNDDA
-668 ENENASRNDTMRTNA
+668 ENENAPSRNATMRTNA

-721 GGEVFVSGSRSEGF
+721 GGDVFVSGSRSEGF
-735 LNAFDAFNKD
+735 LNAFDAFNKVRY
-745 LYEHPR
+745 LFIFVAKLVLSSFVVVVLFSSHLVSAFSIYR
-751 RVPGHTTI
+751 R
-759 AHSPN
+759 
-764 SEEAKKSEKRL
+764 
-775 RVCVHRQIDS
+775 DS
-785 NVKLFFGGGG
+785 
-795 GSSVVEAKEWTT
+795 
-807 YPGFFAKGGLD
+807 
-818 IMTLFLLDS
+818 
-827 ILEEDPEK
+827 
-835 SSPSSSPRLK
+835 
-845 KGICSDK
+845 
-852 TKRVMDFCCGSG
+852 
-864 VIGYALRNALGN
+864 
-876 EKTKKKVKLT
+876 
-886 MLDADAYLLSDG
+886 
-898 FPQKTTKPSFELIL
+898 
-912 TNPPV
+912 
-917 HYNAKPDFRV
+917 
-927 LGNMLTELPNVLKK
+927 
-941 EKKGGACFCVCQRYV
+941 CFCFDVGI
-956 PLESVAQYYNNKTTT
+956 ES
-971 KIDLKI
+971 
-977 HAKNDRFC
+977 FSF
-985 VWKIVI
+985 
-991 CNKV
+991 

>member
-1 MISNTTT
+1 MMANTTT
-8 ATPPP
+8 TTTTTTTP
-13 RTTTHGLNDVRDDSD
+13 RTTTHGLNDTRDDLD

-47 REKKRNTTTNEVI
+47 REKKRSDAATTTTTTNEVI
-60 DAKKKK
+60 QDAEKKKKK
-66 EVSNEDVVEKTLF
+66 EASNEDVVEKTLF

-92 EVKAC
+92 EVKQC
-97 FRVANDLDLSSS
+97 FRVANDLDLVSS
-109 KKKKKKKEK
+109 KKKKKKRKKEK
-118 SKRGGGQLEEDVT
+118 SKRGGEGLEEVK

-152 HRLALTLAKEETNDE
+152 HRLALSTSAKDETNDSDE
-167 MMMKHE
+167 MMKHE
-173 AERCVREVLL
+173 AERCVRDVLL

-213 GFVDY
+213 VFVEV
-218 NDGFREQ
+218 NGLREQ

-332 AAAEMS
+332 AAAAEMS

-374 AKSSSK
+374 SAKSSSK

-403 SKNNAIKT
+403 SKNNATTHT

-426 AKLFANALLAKDT
+426 AKLFANALLTKDT
-439 RKVLRETMEIALE
+439 RKVLRETIEIGLE

-474 IHDASS
+474 IQNASS
-480 SSSSYSSLRRRVLL
+480 SSSSSSSLRRRLLL

-538 DNKLLEEA
+538 ENKLLEEA
-546 DFEDRVMKIVT
+546 DLEDRVMKIVT

-668 ENENASRNDTMRTNA
+668 ENENASRNATMRTNA

-735 LNAFDAFNKD
+735 LNAFDAFNKVR
-745 LYEHPR
+745 Y
-751 RVPGHTTI
+751 
-759 AHSPN
+759 
-764 SEEAKKSEKRL
+764 
-775 RVCVHRQIDS
+775 
-785 NVKLFFGGGG
+785 
-795 GSSVVEAKEWTT
+795 
-807 YPGFFAKGGLD
+807 
-818 IMTLFLLDS
+818 LFLLLS
-827 ILEEDPEK
+827 FCLLLSSYFFRRISSRRLAYTAATRVFALTLE
-835 SSPSSSPRLK
+835 SSLSPFEEEGFFRLK
-845 KGICSDK
+845 NRTPKC
-852 TKRVMDFCCGSG
+852 RGS
-864 VIGYALRNALGN
+864 
-876 EKTKKKVKLT
+876 
-886 MLDADAYLLSDG
+886 AY
-898 FPQKTTKPSFELIL
+898 
-912 TNPPV
+912 N
-917 HYNAKPDFRV
+917 R
-927 LGNMLTELPNVLKK
+927 
-941 EKKGGACFCVCQRYV
+941 RYIW
-956 PLESVAQYYNNKTTT
+956 TR
-971 KIDLKI
+971 D
-977 HAKNDRFC
+977 
-985 VWKIVI
+985 
-991 CNKV
+991 

>member
-1 MISNTTT
+1 MISENEMISNA
-8 ATPPP
+8 ATSTPPPPPP
-13 RTTTHGLNDVRDDSD
+13 RTTNNGLKNDILRDDSD
-28 KAKYKKA
+28 EKAKYTKA

-47 REKKRNTTTNEVI
+47 REKKKK
-60 DAKKKK
+60 KKKK
-66 EVSNEDVVEKTLF
+66 EEASNNNDEEDVFVEKTLF
-79 NLETRLGISRDSE
+79 NLRTRLGISRDSE
-92 EVKAC
+92 EVKQC
-97 FRVANDLDLSSS
+97 FRVANDLDFVSS
-109 KKKKKKKEK
+109 KKKKKEKKK
-118 SKRGGGQLEEDVT
+118 SKRGGEGLEEVIT

-152 HRLALTLAKEETNDE
+152 HRLALSTSAAKDETNNDYDDDDE
-167 MMMKHE
+167 MMNKN
-173 AERCVREVLL
+173 AERCVRDVNL

-203 CANMVKRRKN
+203 CANMVKRRKTV
-213 GFVDY
+213 FVV
-218 NDGFREQ
+218 NDNNGFREQ

-332 AAAEMS
+332 AAAAEMS

-359 TMHVDGIILSGGSSS
+359 TMHVDGIILSGS
-374 AKSSSK
+374 KSSK

-403 SKNNAIKT
+403 SKDNAIKT

-426 AKLFANALLAKDT
+426 AKLFANALLTKDT
-439 RKVLRETMEIALE
+439 RKVLRETIEIALE

-474 IHDASS
+474 IQNASS
-480 SSSSYSSLRRRVLL
+480 SSSSSSSLRRRLLL

-530 TTKKKSSE
+530 TTKKKSGE

-662 SCNDDT
+662 SCNDDA
-668 ENENASRNDTMRTNA
+668 ENENAPSRNATMRTNA

-721 GGEVFVSGSRSEGF
+721 GGDVFVSGSRSEGF
-735 LNAFDAFNKD
+735 LNAFDAFNKVRY
-745 LYEHPR
+745 LFIFVAKLVLSSFVVVVLFSSHLVSAFSIYR
-751 RVPGHTTI
+751 R
-759 AHSPN
+759 
-764 SEEAKKSEKRL
+764 
-775 RVCVHRQIDS
+775 DS
-785 NVKLFFGGGG
+785 
-795 GSSVVEAKEWTT
+795 
-807 YPGFFAKGGLD
+807 
-818 IMTLFLLDS
+818 
-827 ILEEDPEK
+827 
-835 SSPSSSPRLK
+835 
-845 KGICSDK
+845 
-852 TKRVMDFCCGSG
+852 
-864 VIGYALRNALGN
+864 
-876 EKTKKKVKLT
+876 
-886 MLDADAYLLSDG
+886 
-898 FPQKTTKPSFELIL
+898 
-912 TNPPV
+912 
-917 HYNAKPDFRV
+917 
-927 LGNMLTELPNVLKK
+927 
-941 EKKGGACFCVCQRYV
+941 CFCFDVGI
-956 PLESVAQYYNNKTTT
+956 ES
-971 KIDLKI
+971 
-977 HAKNDRFC
+977 FSF
-985 VWKIVI
+985 
-991 CNKV
+991 

>member
-1 MISNTTT
+1 MISENEMISNA
-8 ATPPP
+8 ATSTPPPPP
-13 RTTTHGLNDVRDDSD
+13 RTTNNGLNDDILRDDSD
-28 KAKYKKA
+28 EKAKYKKA

-47 REKKRNTTTNEVI
+47 REKKKK
-60 DAKKKK
+60 KKKK
-66 EVSNEDVVEKTLF
+66 EASNNNDEEDVFVEKTLF
-79 NLETRLGISRDSE
+79 NLRTRLGISRDSE
-92 EVKAC
+92 EVKQC
-97 FRVANDLDLSSS
+97 FRVANDLDFVGASKK

-118 SKRGGGQLEEDVT
+118 KKSLKRGGEGLEEGIT
-131 PLSKKQKKD
+131 PVSKKQKKKD
-140 FIVDDGKATQTF
+140 FIAEDGKATRTF
-152 HRLALTLAKEETNDE
+152 HRLALSTSAKDESNDYDDDDE
-167 MMMKHE
+167 MMNKN
-173 AERCVREVLL
+173 AERCVRDVNL

-203 CANMVKRRKN
+203 CANMVKRRKTV
-213 GFVDY
+213 FVV
-218 NDGFREQ
+218 NDNNGFREQ

-332 AAAEMS
+332 VAAEMS

-359 TMHVDGIILSGGSSS
+359 TMHVDGIILSGS
-374 AKSSSK
+374 KSSK

-403 SKNNAIKT
+403 SKDNAIKT

-426 AKLFANALLAKDT
+426 AKLFANALLTKDT
-439 RKVLRETMEIALE
+439 RKVLRETIEIALE

-474 IHDASS
+474 IQNASS
-480 SSSSYSSLRRRVLL
+480 SSSSFSSLRRRLLL

-530 TTKKKSSE
+530 TTKKKSGE

-662 SCNDDT
+662 SCNDDA
-668 ENENASRNDTMRTNA
+668 ENENAPSRNATMRTNA

-721 GGEVFVSGSRSEGF
+721 GGDVFVSGSRSEGF
-735 LNAFDAFNKD
+735 LNAFDAFNKVRY
-745 LYEHPR
+745 LFIFVAKLVLSSFVVVVLFSSHLVSAFSIYR
-751 RVPGHTTI
+751 R
-759 AHSPN
+759 
-764 SEEAKKSEKRL
+764 
-775 RVCVHRQIDS
+775 DS
-785 NVKLFFGGGG
+785 
-795 GSSVVEAKEWTT
+795 
-807 YPGFFAKGGLD
+807 
-818 IMTLFLLDS
+818 
-827 ILEEDPEK
+827 
-835 SSPSSSPRLK
+835 
-845 KGICSDK
+845 
-852 TKRVMDFCCGSG
+852 
-864 VIGYALRNALGN
+864 
-876 EKTKKKVKLT
+876 
-886 MLDADAYLLSDG
+886 
-898 FPQKTTKPSFELIL
+898 
-912 TNPPV
+912 
-917 HYNAKPDFRV
+917 
-927 LGNMLTELPNVLKK
+927 
-941 EKKGGACFCVCQRYV
+941 CFCFDVGI
-956 PLESVAQYYNNKTTT
+956 ES
-971 KIDLKI
+971 
-977 HAKNDRFC
+977 FSF
-985 VWKIVI
+985 
-991 CNKV
+991 

>member
-1 MISNTTT
+1 MISENEMISNA
-8 ATPPP
+8 ATSTPPPPP
-13 RTTTHGLNDVRDDSD
+13 RTTNNGLNDDILRDDSD
-28 KAKYKKA
+28 EKAKYTKA

-47 REKKRNTTTNEVI
+47 REKKRTTTTTTKTNEVVI
-60 DAKKKK
+60 DAEKKKKKKK
-66 EVSNEDVVEKTLF
+66 EASKNEDVVEKTLF
-79 NLETRLGISRDSE
+79 NLRTRLGISRDSE
-92 EVKAC
+92 EVKQC
-97 FRVANDLDLSSS
+97 FRVANDLDFVSS
-109 KKKKKKKEK
+109 KKKKKKEKKK
-118 SKRGGGQLEEDVT
+118 SKRGGEGLEEVIT

-152 HRLALTLAKEETNDE
+152 HRLALSTSAKDETNNDYDDDE
-167 MMMKHE
+167 MMNKN
-173 AERCVREVLL
+173 AERCVRDVNL

-203 CANMVKRRKN
+203 CANMVKRRKTV
-213 GFVDY
+213 FVV
-218 NDGFREQ
+218 NDNNGFREQ

-259 SGTMSGEKSESFSA
+259 SGTMSGEKSESSSA

-332 AAAEMS
+332 VAAEMS

-359 TMHVDGIILSGGSSS
+359 TMHVDGIILSGS
-374 AKSSSK
+374 KSSK

-403 SKNNAIKT
+403 SKDNAIKT

-426 AKLFANALLAKDT
+426 AKLFANALLTKDT
-439 RKVLRETMEIALE
+439 RKVLRETIEIALE

-474 IHDASS
+474 IQNASS
-480 SSSSYSSLRRRVLL
+480 SSSSFSSLRRRLLL

-530 TTKKKSSE
+530 TTKKKSGE

-662 SCNDDT
+662 SCNDDA
-668 ENENASRNDTMRTNA
+668 ENENAPSRNATMRTNA

-721 GGEVFVSGSRSEGF
+721 GGDVFVSGSRSEGF
-735 LNAFDAFNKD
+735 LNAFDAFNKVRY
-745 LYEHPR
+745 LFIFVAKLVLSSFVVVVLFSSHLVSAFSIYR
-751 RVPGHTTI
+751 R
-759 AHSPN
+759 
-764 SEEAKKSEKRL
+764 
-775 RVCVHRQIDS
+775 DS
-785 NVKLFFGGGG
+785 
-795 GSSVVEAKEWTT
+795 
-807 YPGFFAKGGLD
+807 
-818 IMTLFLLDS
+818 
-827 ILEEDPEK
+827 
-835 SSPSSSPRLK
+835 
-845 KGICSDK
+845 
-852 TKRVMDFCCGSG
+852 
-864 VIGYALRNALGN
+864 
-876 EKTKKKVKLT
+876 
-886 MLDADAYLLSDG
+886 
-898 FPQKTTKPSFELIL
+898 
-912 TNPPV
+912 
-917 HYNAKPDFRV
+917 
-927 LGNMLTELPNVLKK
+927 
-941 EKKGGACFCVCQRYV
+941 CFCFDVGI
-956 PLESVAQYYNNKTTT
+956 ES
-971 KIDLKI
+971 
-977 HAKNDRFC
+977 FSF
-985 VWKIVI
+985 
-991 CNKV
+991 

>member
-8 ATPPP
+8 TPPP
-13 RTTTHGLNDVRDDSD
+13 PRTTTTHGLNDARDDSDD

-35 LLKKLRWQIVAS
+35 LLKKLRWQIARS
-47 REKKRNTTTNEVI
+47 REKKH
-60 DAKKKK
+60 KKKK
-66 EVSNEDVVEKTLF
+66 EASNNEDAVEKTLF
-79 NLETRLGISRDSE
+79 NLRTRLGISRDSE
-92 EVKAC
+92 EVKQC
-97 FRVANDLDLSSS
+97 FRVANDLDFVSS
-109 KKKKKKKEK
+109 KKKKKKEKKK
-118 SKRGGGQLEEDVT
+118 SKRGGGEGLEEVMT

-152 HRLALTLAKEETNDE
+152 HRLALSTSAAKDETNNDYDDDE
-167 MMMKHE
+167 MMNKN
-173 AERCVREVLL
+173 AERCVRDVNL

-203 CANMVKRRKN
+203 CANMVKRRKTV
-213 GFVDY
+213 FVV
-218 NDGFREQ
+218 NDNNGFREQ

-332 AAAEMS
+332 VAAEMS

-351 SSAMWALA
+351 SSAMYALA
-359 TMHVDGIILSGGSSS
+359 TMHVDGIILSRS
-374 AKSSSK
+374 KSSK

-403 SKNNAIKT
+403 SKDNAIKT

-426 AKLFANALLAKDT
+426 AKLFANALLTKDT
-439 RKVLRETMEIALE
+439 RKVLRETIEIALE

-474 IHDASS
+474 IQNASS
-480 SSSSYSSLRRRVLL
+480 SSSSSSSLRRRLLL

-530 TTKKKSSE
+530 TKKKSGE

-662 SCNDDT
+662 SCNDDA
-668 ENENASRNDTMRTNA
+668 ENENAPSRNATMRTNA

-721 GGEVFVSGSRSEGF
+721 GGDVFVSGSRSEGF
-735 LNAFDAFNKD
+735 LNAFDAFNKVRY
-745 LYEHPR
+745 LFIFVAKLVLSSFVVVVLFSSHLVSAFSIYR
-751 RVPGHTTI
+751 R
-759 AHSPN
+759 
-764 SEEAKKSEKRL
+764 
-775 RVCVHRQIDS
+775 DS
-785 NVKLFFGGGG
+785 
-795 GSSVVEAKEWTT
+795 
-807 YPGFFAKGGLD
+807 
-818 IMTLFLLDS
+818 
-827 ILEEDPEK
+827 
-835 SSPSSSPRLK
+835 
-845 KGICSDK
+845 
-852 TKRVMDFCCGSG
+852 
-864 VIGYALRNALGN
+864 
-876 EKTKKKVKLT
+876 
-886 MLDADAYLLSDG
+886 
-898 FPQKTTKPSFELIL
+898 
-912 TNPPV
+912 
-917 HYNAKPDFRV
+917 
-927 LGNMLTELPNVLKK
+927 
-941 EKKGGACFCVCQRYV
+941 CFCFDVGI
-956 PLESVAQYYNNKTTT
+956 ES
-971 KIDLKI
+971 
-977 HAKNDRFC
+977 FSF
-985 VWKIVI
+985 
-991 CNKV
+991 

>member
-1 MISNTTT
+1 MMANTT
-8 ATPPP
+8 AHDE
-13 RTTTHGLNDVRDDSD
+13 RRGNDDFHDSKNDDGD
-28 KAKYKKA
+28 DAKDDEAKYKKA

-47 REKKRNTTTNEVI
+47 REKKRTTTTTTKTNEVVI
-60 DAKKKK
+60 GAEKKKKKKK
-66 EVSNEDVVEKTLF
+66 EASKNEDVVEKTLF
-79 NLETRLGISRDSE
+79 NLRTRLGISRDSE
-92 EVKAC
+92 EVKQC
-97 FRVANDLDLSSS
+97 FRVANDLDFVSS
-109 KKKKKKKEK
+109 KKKKKEKKK
-118 SKRGGGQLEEDVT
+118 SKRGGEGLEEVIT

-152 HRLALTLAKEETNDE
+152 HRLALSTSAKDETNNDYDDDE
-167 MMMKHE
+167 TMMNKN
-173 AERCVREVLL
+173 AERCVRDVNL

-213 GFVDY
+213 VFVEV
-218 NDGFREQ
+218 NGLREQ

-332 AAAEMS
+332 VAAEMS

-359 TMHVDGIILSGGSSS
+359 TMHVDGIILSGS
-374 AKSSSK
+374 KSSK

-403 SKNNAIKT
+403 SKDNAIKT

-426 AKLFANALLAKDT
+426 AKLFANALLTKDT
-439 RKVLRETMEIALE
+439 RKVLRETIEIALE

-474 IHDASS
+474 IQNASS
-480 SSSSYSSLRRRVLL
+480 SSSSSSSLRRRLLL

-530 TTKKKSSE
+530 TTKKKSGE

-662 SCNDDT
+662 SCNDDA
-668 ENENASRNDTMRTNA
+668 ENENAPSRNATMRTNA

-721 GGEVFVSGSRSEGF
+721 GGDVFVSGSRSEGF
-735 LNAFDAFNKD
+735 LNAFDAFNKVRY
-745 LYEHPR
+745 LFIFVAKLVLSSFVVVVLFSSHLVSAFSIYR
-751 RVPGHTTI
+751 R
-759 AHSPN
+759 
-764 SEEAKKSEKRL
+764 
-775 RVCVHRQIDS
+775 DS
-785 NVKLFFGGGG
+785 
-795 GSSVVEAKEWTT
+795 
-807 YPGFFAKGGLD
+807 
-818 IMTLFLLDS
+818 
-827 ILEEDPEK
+827 
-835 SSPSSSPRLK
+835 
-845 KGICSDK
+845 
-852 TKRVMDFCCGSG
+852 
-864 VIGYALRNALGN
+864 
-876 EKTKKKVKLT
+876 
-886 MLDADAYLLSDG
+886 
-898 FPQKTTKPSFELIL
+898 
-912 TNPPV
+912 
-917 HYNAKPDFRV
+917 
-927 LGNMLTELPNVLKK
+927 
-941 EKKGGACFCVCQRYV
+941 CFCFDVGI
-956 PLESVAQYYNNKTTT
+956 ES
-971 KIDLKI
+971 
-977 HAKNDRFC
+977 FSF
-985 VWKIVI
+985 
-991 CNKV
+991 

>member
-1 MISNTTT
+1 MISNT
-8 ATPPP
+8 PPP
-13 RTTTHGLNDVRDDSD
+13 PPPPHTTTNGSNDVRDDSD

-47 REKKRNTTTNEVI
+47 REKKHTATTKTNEVVI

-66 EVSNEDVVEKTLF
+66 KKKKKETSNEDAVEKTLF
-79 NLETRLGISRDSE
+79 NLRTRLGISRDSE
-92 EVKAC
+92 EVKQC
-97 FRVANDLDLSSS
+97 FRVANDLDFVSS
-109 KKKKKKKEK
+109 KKKKKEKKK
-118 SKRGGGQLEEDVT
+118 SKRGGEGLEEVIT

-152 HRLALTLAKEETNDE
+152 HRLALSTSAKDETNNDYDDDE
-167 MMMKHE
+167 TMMNKN
-173 AERCVREVLL
+173 AERCVRDVNL

-203 CANMVKRRKN
+203 CANMVKRRKTV
-213 GFVDY
+213 FVV
-218 NDGFREQ
+218 NDNNGFREQ

-332 AAAEMS
+332 VAAEMS

-359 TMHVDGIILSGGSSS
+359 TMHVDGIILSGS
-374 AKSSSK
+374 KSSK

-403 SKNNAIKT
+403 SKDNAIKT

-426 AKLFANALLAKDT
+426 AKLFANALLTKDT
-439 RKVLRETMEIALE
+439 RKVLRETIEIALE

-474 IHDASS
+474 IQNASS
-480 SSSSYSSLRRRVLL
+480 SSSSSSSLRRRLLL

-530 TTKKKSSE
+530 TTKKKSGE

-662 SCNDDT
+662 SCNDDA
-668 ENENASRNDTMRTNA
+668 ENENAPSRNATMRTNA

-721 GGEVFVSGSRSEGF
+721 GGDVFVSGSRSEGF
-735 LNAFDAFNKD
+735 LNAFDAFNKVRY
-745 LYEHPR
+745 LFIFVAKLVLSSFVVVVLFSSHLVSAFSIYR
-751 RVPGHTTI
+751 R
-759 AHSPN
+759 
-764 SEEAKKSEKRL
+764 
-775 RVCVHRQIDS
+775 DS
-785 NVKLFFGGGG
+785 
-795 GSSVVEAKEWTT
+795 
-807 YPGFFAKGGLD
+807 
-818 IMTLFLLDS
+818 
-827 ILEEDPEK
+827 
-835 SSPSSSPRLK
+835 
-845 KGICSDK
+845 
-852 TKRVMDFCCGSG
+852 
-864 VIGYALRNALGN
+864 
-876 EKTKKKVKLT
+876 
-886 MLDADAYLLSDG
+886 
-898 FPQKTTKPSFELIL
+898 
-912 TNPPV
+912 
-917 HYNAKPDFRV
+917 
-927 LGNMLTELPNVLKK
+927 
-941 EKKGGACFCVCQRYV
+941 CFCFDVGI
-956 PLESVAQYYNNKTTT
+956 ES
-971 KIDLKI
+971 
-977 HAKNDRFC
+977 FSF
-985 VWKIVI
+985 
-991 CNKV
+991 

>member
-8 ATPPP
+8 TTP
-13 RTTTHGLNDVRDDSD
+13 RTTNGLNDVRDDSD

-47 REKKRNTTTNEVI
+47 REKKHTTTTKTNEVVI

-66 EVSNEDVVEKTLF
+66 KKKKKKETSNEDVVEKTLF
-79 NLETRLGISRDSE
+79 NLRTRLGISRDSE
-92 EVKAC
+92 EVKQC
-97 FRVANDLDLSSS
+97 FRVANDLDFVSS
-109 KKKKKKKEK
+109 KKKKKEKKK
-118 SKRGGGQLEEDVT
+118 SKRGGEGLEEVIT

-152 HRLALTLAKEETNDE
+152 HRLALSTSAAKDETNNDYDDDDE
-167 MMMKHE
+167 MMNKN
-173 AERCVREVLL
+173 AERCVRDVNL

-203 CANMVKRRKN
+203 CANMVKRRKTV
-213 GFVDY
+213 FVV
-218 NDGFREQ
+218 NDNNGFREQ

-332 AAAEMS
+332 VAAEMS

-359 TMHVDGIILSGGSSS
+359 TMHVDGIILSGS
-374 AKSSSK
+374 KSSK

-403 SKNNAIKT
+403 SKDNAIKT

-426 AKLFANALLAKDT
+426 AKLFANALLTKDT
-439 RKVLRETMEIALE
+439 RKVLRETIEIALE

-474 IHDASS
+474 IQNASS
-480 SSSSYSSLRRRVLL
+480 SSSSFSSLRRRLLL

-530 TTKKKSSE
+530 TTKKKSGE

-662 SCNDDT
+662 SCNDDA
-668 ENENASRNDTMRTNA
+668 ENENAPSRNATMRTNA

-721 GGEVFVSGSRSEGF
+721 GGDVFVSGSRSEGF
-735 LNAFDAFNKD
+735 LNAFDAFNKVRY
-745 LYEHPR
+745 LFIFVAKLVLSSFVVVVLFSSHLVSAFSIYR
-751 RVPGHTTI
+751 R
-759 AHSPN
+759 
-764 SEEAKKSEKRL
+764 
-775 RVCVHRQIDS
+775 DS
-785 NVKLFFGGGG
+785 
-795 GSSVVEAKEWTT
+795 
-807 YPGFFAKGGLD
+807 
-818 IMTLFLLDS
+818 
-827 ILEEDPEK
+827 
-835 SSPSSSPRLK
+835 
-845 KGICSDK
+845 
-852 TKRVMDFCCGSG
+852 
-864 VIGYALRNALGN
+864 
-876 EKTKKKVKLT
+876 
-886 MLDADAYLLSDG
+886 
-898 FPQKTTKPSFELIL
+898 
-912 TNPPV
+912 
-917 HYNAKPDFRV
+917 
-927 LGNMLTELPNVLKK
+927 
-941 EKKGGACFCVCQRYV
+941 CFCFDVGI
-956 PLESVAQYYNNKTTT
+956 ES
-971 KIDLKI
+971 
-977 HAKNDRFC
+977 FSF
-985 VWKIVI
+985 
-991 CNKV
+991 

>member
-1 MISNTTT
+1 MMANTT
-8 ATPPP
+8 A
-13 RTTTHGLNDVRDDSD
+13 RDERRGNDDFHDSKNDDGD
-28 KAKYKKA
+28 DAKDDEAKYKKA

-47 REKKRNTTTNEVI
+47 REKKRNDTTAATKNEVV
-60 DAKKKK
+60 DAEKKKKKK
-66 EVSNEDVVEKTLF
+66 EASNEDAVEKTLF

-97 FRVANDLDLSSS
+97 FRVANDLDFVSS
-109 KKKKKKKEK
+109 KKKKKKEREKKKEK
-118 SKRGGGQLEEDVT
+118 SKRGGEGLEEVT

-152 HRLALTLAKEETNDE
+152 HRLALSTSAKDETNGYDDDDE
-167 MMMKHE
+167 MMNKN
-173 AERCVREVLL
+173 AERCVRDVIL

-213 GFVDY
+213 VFVEV
-218 NDGFREQ
+218 NGLREQ

-321 KLAERVVVAAA
+321 KLAERVVVAAV

-374 AKSSSK
+374 SAKSSSK

-403 SKNNAIKT
+403 SKDNATTHT

-426 AKLFANALLAKDT
+426 AKLFANALLTKDT
-439 RKVLRETMEIALE
+439 RKVLRETIEIALE

-474 IHDASS
+474 IQNASS
-480 SSSSYSSLRRRVLL
+480 SSSSSSSSSLRRRLLL

-538 DNKLLEEA
+538 ENKLLEEA

-662 SCNDDT
+662 SCNDDA
-668 ENENASRNDTMRTNA
+668 ENENAPSRNATMRTNA

-735 LNAFDAFNKD
+735 LNAFDAFNKV
-745 LYEHPR
+745 R
-751 RVPGHTTI
+751 R
-759 AHSPN
+759 
-764 SEEAKKSEKRL
+764 
-775 RVCVHRQIDS
+775 
-785 NVKLFFGGGG
+785 
-795 GSSVVEAKEWTT
+795 
-807 YPGFFAKGGLD
+807 Y
-818 IMTLFLLDS
+818 LFLLLLS
-827 ILEEDPEK
+827 FCLL
-835 SSPSSSPRLK
+835 SSSYFFRRISSRRLAYTAATHVFALTLESSLSAFEEEGFFRLK
-845 KGICSDK
+845 NRTPKC
-852 TKRVMDFCCGSG
+852 RGS
-864 VIGYALRNALGN
+864 
-876 EKTKKKVKLT
+876 
-886 MLDADAYLLSDG
+886 AY
-898 FPQKTTKPSFELIL
+898 
-912 TNPPV
+912 N
-917 HYNAKPDFRV
+917 R
-927 LGNMLTELPNVLKK
+927 
-941 EKKGGACFCVCQRYV
+941 RYIW
-956 PLESVAQYYNNKTTT
+956 TR
-971 KIDLKI
+971 D
-977 HAKNDRFC
+977 
-985 VWKIVI
+985 
-991 CNKV
+991 

>member
-1 MISNTTT
+1 MMANTTT
-8 ATPPP
+8 TITP
-13 RTTTHGLNDVRDDSD
+13 RTTHGLNDVRDDLD

-47 REKKRNTTTNEVI
+47 REKKRSDAATTTTTNEVI
-60 DAKKKK
+60 QDAEKKKKK
-66 EVSNEDVVEKTLF
+66 EASNEDVVEKTLF

-92 EVKAC
+92 EVKQC
-97 FRVANDLDLSSS
+97 FRVANDLDLVSSKK

-118 SKRGGGQLEEDVT
+118 SKRGGEGLEEVK

-152 HRLALTLAKEETNDE
+152 HRLALSTSAKDETNDNDE
-167 MMMKHE
+167 MMKHE
-173 AERCVREVLL
+173 AERCVRDVLL

-213 GFVDY
+213 VFVEV
-218 NDGFREQ
+218 NGLREQ

-332 AAAEMS
+332 AAEMS

-359 TMHVDGIILSGGSSS
+359 TMHVDGIILSGS
-374 AKSSSK
+374 KSSK

-403 SKNNAIKT
+403 SKDNMIKT

-426 AKLFANALLAKDT
+426 AKLFANALLTKDT
-439 RKVLRETMEIALE
+439 RKVLRETIEIALE

-474 IHDASS
+474 IQNASS
-480 SSSSYSSLRRRVLL
+480 SSSSSSSSSLRRRLLL

-538 DNKLLEEA
+538 ENKLLEEA
-546 DFEDRVMKIVT
+546 DLEDRVMKIVT

-668 ENENASRNDTMRTNA
+668 ENENASRNATMRTNA

-735 LNAFDAFNKD
+735 LNAFDAFNKVR
-745 LYEHPR
+745 Y
-751 RVPGHTTI
+751 
-759 AHSPN
+759 
-764 SEEAKKSEKRL
+764 
-775 RVCVHRQIDS
+775 
-785 NVKLFFGGGG
+785 
-795 GSSVVEAKEWTT
+795 
-807 YPGFFAKGGLD
+807 
-818 IMTLFLLDS
+818 LFLLLS
-827 ILEEDPEK
+827 FWLLLSSYFFRRISSRRLAYTAATRVFALTLE
-835 SSPSSSPRLK
+835 SSLSPFEEEGFFRLK
-845 KGICSDK
+845 NRTPKC
-852 TKRVMDFCCGSG
+852 RGS
-864 VIGYALRNALGN
+864 
-876 EKTKKKVKLT
+876 
-886 MLDADAYLLSDG
+886 AY
-898 FPQKTTKPSFELIL
+898 
-912 TNPPV
+912 N
-917 HYNAKPDFRV
+917 R
-927 LGNMLTELPNVLKK
+927 
-941 EKKGGACFCVCQRYV
+941 RYIW
-956 PLESVAQYYNNKTTT
+956 TR
-971 KIDLKI
+971 D
-977 HAKNDRFC
+977 
-985 VWKIVI
+985 
-991 CNKV
+991 

>member
-1 MISNTTT
+1 MISNT
-8 ATPPP
+8 PPP
-13 RTTTHGLNDVRDDSD
+13 PPPPHTTTNGSNDVRDDSD

-47 REKKRNTTTNEVI
+47 REKKHTTTTKTNEVVI

-66 EVSNEDVVEKTLF
+66 KKKKKETSNEDVVEKTLF
-79 NLETRLGISRDSE
+79 NLRTRLGISRDSE
-92 EVKAC
+92 EVKQC
-97 FRVANDLDLSSS
+97 FRVANDLDFVSS
-109 KKKKKKKEK
+109 KKKKKEKKK
-118 SKRGGGQLEEDVT
+118 SKRGGEGLEEVIT

-152 HRLALTLAKEETNDE
+152 HRLALSTSAKDETNNDYDDDE
-167 MMMKHE
+167 TMMNKN
-173 AERCVREVLL
+173 AERCVRDVNL

-203 CANMVKRRKN
+203 CANMVKRRKTV
-213 GFVDY
+213 FVV
-218 NDGFREQ
+218 NDNNGFREQ

-259 SGTMSGEKSESFSA
+259 SGTMSGEKSESSSA

-302 AKLRVKSSLKS
+302 AKLRAKSSLKS

-332 AAAEMS
+332 VAAEMS

-359 TMHVDGIILSGGSSS
+359 TMHVDGIILSGS
-374 AKSSSK
+374 KSSK

-403 SKNNAIKT
+403 SKDNAIKT

-426 AKLFANALLAKDT
+426 AKLFANALLTKDT
-439 RKVLRETMEIALE
+439 RKVLRETIEIALE

-474 IHDASS
+474 IQNASS
-480 SSSSYSSLRRRVLL
+480 SSSSFSSLRRRLLL

-530 TTKKKSSE
+530 TTKKKSGE

-662 SCNDDT
+662 SCNDDA
-668 ENENASRNDTMRTNA
+668 ENENAPSRNATMRTNA

-721 GGEVFVSGSRSEGF
+721 GGDVFVSGSRSEGF
-735 LNAFDAFNKD
+735 LNAFDAFNKVRY
-745 LYEHPR
+745 LFIFVAKLVLSSFVVVVLFSSHLVSAFSIYR
-751 RVPGHTTI
+751 R
-759 AHSPN
+759 
-764 SEEAKKSEKRL
+764 
-775 RVCVHRQIDS
+775 DS
-785 NVKLFFGGGG
+785 
-795 GSSVVEAKEWTT
+795 
-807 YPGFFAKGGLD
+807 
-818 IMTLFLLDS
+818 
-827 ILEEDPEK
+827 
-835 SSPSSSPRLK
+835 
-845 KGICSDK
+845 
-852 TKRVMDFCCGSG
+852 
-864 VIGYALRNALGN
+864 
-876 EKTKKKVKLT
+876 
-886 MLDADAYLLSDG
+886 
-898 FPQKTTKPSFELIL
+898 
-912 TNPPV
+912 
-917 HYNAKPDFRV
+917 
-927 LGNMLTELPNVLKK
+927 
-941 EKKGGACFCVCQRYV
+941 CFCFDVGI
-956 PLESVAQYYNNKTTT
+956 ES
-971 KIDLKI
+971 
-977 HAKNDRFC
+977 FSF
-985 VWKIVI
+985 
-991 CNKV
+991 

>member
-1 MISNTTT
+1 MMANTTT
-8 ATPPP
+8 TITP
-13 RTTTHGLNDVRDDSD
+13 RTTHGLNDVRDDLD

-47 REKKRNTTTNEVI
+47 REKKHTTTTKTNEVVI

-66 EVSNEDVVEKTLF
+66 KKKKKKETSNDDAVEKTLF
-79 NLETRLGISRDSE
+79 NLRTRLGISRDSE
-92 EVKAC
+92 EVKQC
-97 FRVANDLDLSSS
+97 FRVANDLDFVSS
-109 KKKKKKKEK
+109 KKKKKEKKK
-118 SKRGGGQLEEDVT
+118 SKRGGEGLEEVT

-152 HRLALTLAKEETNDE
+152 HRLALSTSAKDETNGYDDDNE
-167 MMMKHE
+167 MMNKN
-173 AERCVREVLL
+173 AERCVRDVNL

-203 CANMVKRRKN
+203 CANMVKRRKTV
-213 GFVDY
+213 FVV
-218 NDGFREQ
+218 NDNNGFREQ

-332 AAAEMS
+332 VAAEMS

-359 TMHVDGIILSGGSSS
+359 TMHVDGIILSGS
-374 AKSSSK
+374 KSSK

-403 SKNNAIKT
+403 SKDNAIKT

-426 AKLFANALLAKDT
+426 AKLFANALLTKDT
-439 RKVLRETMEIALE
+439 RKVLRETIEIALE

-474 IHDASS
+474 IQNASS
-480 SSSSYSSLRRRVLL
+480 SSSSSSSLRRRLLL

-530 TTKKKSSE
+530 TTKKKSNE
-538 DNKLLEEA
+538 EKKLLEEA

-668 ENENASRNDTMRTNA
+668 ENENASRNATMRTNA

-721 GGEVFVSGSRSEGF
+721 GGDVFVSGSRSEGF
-735 LNAFDAFNKD
+735 LNAFDAFNKVRY
-745 LYEHPR
+745 LFIFVAKLVLSSFVVVVLFSSHLVSAFSIYR
-751 RVPGHTTI
+751 R
-759 AHSPN
+759 
-764 SEEAKKSEKRL
+764 
-775 RVCVHRQIDS
+775 DS
-785 NVKLFFGGGG
+785 
-795 GSSVVEAKEWTT
+795 
-807 YPGFFAKGGLD
+807 
-818 IMTLFLLDS
+818 
-827 ILEEDPEK
+827 
-835 SSPSSSPRLK
+835 
-845 KGICSDK
+845 
-852 TKRVMDFCCGSG
+852 
-864 VIGYALRNALGN
+864 
-876 EKTKKKVKLT
+876 
-886 MLDADAYLLSDG
+886 
-898 FPQKTTKPSFELIL
+898 
-912 TNPPV
+912 
-917 HYNAKPDFRV
+917 
-927 LGNMLTELPNVLKK
+927 
-941 EKKGGACFCVCQRYV
+941 CFCFDVGI
-956 PLESVAQYYNNKTTT
+956 ES
-971 KIDLKI
+971 
-977 HAKNDRFC
+977 FSF
-985 VWKIVI
+985 
-991 CNKV
+991 

>member
-1 MISNTTT
+1 MISNT
-8 ATPPP
+8 PPP
-13 RTTTHGLNDVRDDSD
+13 PPPPHTTTNGSNDVRDDSD

-47 REKKRNTTTNEVI
+47 REKKRTTTTTTKTNEVVI
-60 DAKKKK
+60 DAEKKKKKKK
-66 EVSNEDVVEKTLF
+66 EASKNEDVVEKTLF
-79 NLETRLGISRDSE
+79 NLRTRLGISRDSE
-92 EVKAC
+92 EVKQC
-97 FRVANDLDLSSS
+97 FRVAHDLDFVSS

-118 SKRGGGQLEEDVT
+118 KKSKRGGEGLEEVIT

-152 HRLALTLAKEETNDE
+152 HRLALSTSAKDETNNDYDDDDE
-167 MMMKHE
+167 MMNKN
-173 AERCVREVLL
+173 AERCVRDVNL

-203 CANMVKRRKN
+203 CANMVKRRKTV
-213 GFVDY
+213 FVV
-218 NDGFREQ
+218 NDNNGFREQ

-259 SGTMSGEKSESFSA
+259 SGTMSGEKSESSSA

-332 AAAEMS
+332 VAAEMS

-359 TMHVDGIILSGGSSS
+359 TMHVDGIILSGS
-374 AKSSSK
+374 KSSK

-403 SKNNAIKT
+403 SKDNAIKT

-426 AKLFANALLAKDT
+426 AKLFANALLTKDT
-439 RKVLRETMEIALE
+439 RKVLRETIEIALE

-474 IHDASS
+474 IQNASS
-480 SSSSYSSLRRRVLL
+480 SSSSFSSLRRRLLL

-530 TTKKKSSE
+530 TTKKKSGE

-662 SCNDDT
+662 SCNDDA
-668 ENENASRNDTMRTNA
+668 ENENAPSRNATMRTNA

-721 GGEVFVSGSRSEGF
+721 GGDVFVSGSRSEGF
-735 LNAFDAFNKD
+735 LNAFDAFNKVRY
-745 LYEHPR
+745 LFIFVAKLVLSSFVVVVLFSSHLVSAFSIYR
-751 RVPGHTTI
+751 R
-759 AHSPN
+759 
-764 SEEAKKSEKRL
+764 
-775 RVCVHRQIDS
+775 DS
-785 NVKLFFGGGG
+785 
-795 GSSVVEAKEWTT
+795 
-807 YPGFFAKGGLD
+807 
-818 IMTLFLLDS
+818 
-827 ILEEDPEK
+827 
-835 SSPSSSPRLK
+835 
-845 KGICSDK
+845 
-852 TKRVMDFCCGSG
+852 
-864 VIGYALRNALGN
+864 
-876 EKTKKKVKLT
+876 
-886 MLDADAYLLSDG
+886 
-898 FPQKTTKPSFELIL
+898 
-912 TNPPV
+912 
-917 HYNAKPDFRV
+917 
-927 LGNMLTELPNVLKK
+927 
-941 EKKGGACFCVCQRYV
+941 CFCFDVGI
-956 PLESVAQYYNNKTTT
+956 ES
-971 KIDLKI
+971 
-977 HAKNDRFC
+977 FSF
-985 VWKIVI
+985 
-991 CNKV
+991 